1 MITIKDTLGNV
12 RFSTEINTGSRRKFS
27 LMSEDYIV
35 LKFSV
40 EDPVYFKLGDYTD
53 TELGLFELVDLYKP
67 TLNDSTGAYDYEL
80 RLDAHY
86 YKWKNKIFKFNPEV
100 GGSEAGWKL
109 TATLDV
115 HLGVFLRNL
124 SALGYTYKGTPFEV
138 NIDSTVAKTSKLIV
152 YDNTNLIDA
161 LTQMAETWECEWW
174 VEDNQIRFGRCEF
187 GDPVDFVINENVE
200 RMPREESKATFA
212 TRVYA
217 FGSTRNIPND
227 YRPVDESVVVNGIV
241 QKRLM
246 MPTGVSYVDAYPDMT
261 TEEAVEDV
269 VIFDDIYPRRT
280 GTMSSVTPVERTENV
295 ENEDGSTTQQ
305 KYTVYQFKDTGIT
318 FSKDYILPGEE
329 LRIVFQTGAMA
340 GMDFAVTFN
349 PDNLPEKLEDGSW
362 NPQAQL
368 WEIVRNE
375 DYGRMLPADTLIPT
389 NGDTYNLYGFD
400 STSPVFEDMIKRAE
414 EELEEKARDY
424 VEKTKIDPN
433 TYPCTMMSDY
443 MYNDGNVRTNEFTVG
458 ARINLIN
465 PAYFE
470 NGRVSR
476 VIGFEF
482 DLDIPYFSPT
492 FTIGETASYS
502 RIGEI
507 EDKVDELTYKGQVFT
522 GTGSGVYVIGTN
534 DNTPPTN
541 KNVYSALKVL
551 REFVRYQGWVNQ
563 PLRTF
568 DPVKFN
574 SVTSTDFESKLKGWI
589 IDALGNTEFRD
600 VLLRSFK
607 SWNFAAGPLGAGV
620 GMVND
625 DELQTDKLLVR
636 KIMYVL
642 EMMIQRMRFQGG
654 IMVLSPA
661 TGFKIDRV
669 ETFDTYYRV
678 YCRPEDFNEFEVN
691 DQARIQNF
699 TGNNIK
705 YLWSLVLSRGDD
717 YIDISRVDKDGEGVP
732 AEGDE
737 IVQLGNRTKP
747 DRQDAVLLSAVN
759 GEVGIFTY
767 YGINSFDLSS
777 KEGSWLGKHGGNKG
791 AVIRGEVHITAGSS
805 GLEQFDEYED
815 VDKRIQDAKDLA
827 DSVQDV
833 VNNLT
838 SIIIPDIQGQIDGS
852 IMSHEGKVPPTLT
865 NEPAVNWTT
874 EEEKNRH
881 IGDYYDYFLTVDGE
895 QVTERYKFS
904 KVNGAYQWVRV
915 ADSGS
920 ALAASVAREAL
931 GLAGTKATITWGNT
945 LPEAPY
951 NINDMWI
958 KLDGSMYICNHQ
970 RLDGETGSQ
979 SDWQLFNDTMLR
991 LAKMADDNV
1000 ITKEEKATLRDTWN
1014 QIQKEFTAYQAQA
1027 TKYGVS
1033 ITALQNAYNTL
1044 NTFLTN
1050 TVKIAQDID
1059 SNLSVAQKTEYNQ
1072 DFANYYS
1079 ERTAFANVIAQKVA
1093 DESVGNLQIGM
1104 VNLLKGSNVELGA
1117 QSYLLGAYYYDNVPE
1132 IGKKYTIVVCYT
1144 LGEDVDCINFY
1155 EDNGNYKSGEF
1166 NTKGDK
1172 IIESRVFN
1180 YRSPNNKGYSTFYQL
1195 PNGTYGSKVHWAVLV
1210 EGNKGPNAWIPS
1222 LSEQGQEA
1230 AKDAIDNLQIGA
1242 VNLVSRKMMLA
1253 WNEKNKDIALWGQD
1267 SDGIYLGINQGALYT
1282 YVCGGSAHN
1291 DLFGGTIKYKDNT
1304 QYVFQV
1310 KWKLAGEQTNN
1321 NSGVSFWVLYTD
1333 GTTYGMRLGSLQTS
1347 LIIESF
1353 ITEKGKTV
1361 EKIFSSYG
1369 DNKYR
1374 SLIYSLALYEGNK
1387 VLAEPP
1393 VATEDLQGQS
1403 NVNLVDGGKEVTV
1416 ASNYYSTLKVPV
1428 LKPNTVYTVR
1438 FTNVEV
1444 ISGDT
1449 PSGYE
1454 FRLYDTKLSANY
1466 ATVKI
1471 KAGDNHGILI
1481 TSNKFTVPIE
1491 GRLLFY
1497 PGIQSEGI
1505 ARSVKYTE
1513 IMLVEGFTPPSSYS
1527 PSPGDVAKDIKDV
1540 SDAVSNLD
1548 ATINTTFKDGI
1559 ISEAEAK
1566 AIASNINV
1574 LNAEKADIDAYYT
1587 KLYANAYL
1595 TGTAKTNLA
1604 SAKTAYNTAHTNLI
1618 NSINTA
1624 IADGKTTA
1632 KEKADVD
1639 AKFTAYNN
1647 ALSAY
1652 QTRVGEADKAIQDQI
1667 KALAE
1672 QDATNKVNGI
1682 QIGVRNLFLDSGG
1695 EVTNGS
1701 YNIKNYKTSI
1711 PLLPSKKYTVVIRGT
1726 TTGGQT
1732 LGFWFNGGNYGGG
1745 MFPSNM
1751 TDEVAFIHTT
1761 SPSVLNIKDY
1771 INFYNYP
1778 SSGSAANPA
1787 TIKWACLYEGHVK
1800 PPMDWVQAPEDIDK
1814 AIQDSIAKTVSITA
1828 PSQVFKYGAGYTGT
1842 PTPSSIV
1849 LTANPKNFTPTSYQW
1864 QYLNGSTWTNIS
1876 GATSSTYSVAPGNT
1890 TLFPSG
1896 TNVRT
1901 FRCVC
1906 NGDEKLSDSFT
1917 LAKLADGATGQPGAD
1932 GKDAYT
1938 ILLGNESHA
1947 FAGSTAVALAGS
1959 TTCSVVAYKGAT
1971 RVAATIGTIS
1981 GLPTGMTASVASNG
1995 TTTPVITFTVTTSM
2009 NTASGT
2015 VNIPVTVDGK
2025 TFTKVFSYSIA
2036 FRGDPGESING
2047 KMLYKDPEFKKGLN
2061 GVGKY
2066 TNSSNVSPDYIAS
2079 KLTVERVTKPSD
2091 APTQSGYCLKVT
2103 CKAAQAPGYGG
2114 VHQSITSRANAVF
2127 VQKII
2132 AKIPVGYKI
2141 NTASNSMGTG
2151 YTDTWLTPTEG
2162 TGKYTTYLRKVVCG
2176 TTGNFS
2182 TGGHVYINGSPAP
2195 TESAPLEWYIAYM
2208 TAFDLTADGYGDIE
2222 YNAKDDLAQQLG
2234 YSNFDKM
2241 VENASKGETIIKGA
2255 YINTKLID
2263 VETLVADTALVD
2275 KLIGRELN
2283 FTLGSVG
2290 GFKMESTLLYSGAKF
2305 GTGGAGIAMQSMTNN
2320 YGFNVY
2326 KDNNNYVEM
2335 FQRSS
2340 EWGLKGVVNGTLVF
2354 QLGGI
2359 LDNGEWKDNNII
2371 AGWTITNSGFTS
2383 KEFTPPTYDDYGIP
2397 VSWGSGSKLLSNG
2410 GLMISPSGNGILPPS
2425 SGLMQAARI
2434 AAVGDNAIIY
2444 GLEVIARGNGYLKEI
2459 TALKLSA
2466 INNYSTP
2473 SKRPSALEIAS
2484 GDVNIG
2490 IGNFMTMKGQL
2501 HFDNVIS
2508 SSASVITLT
2517 KDSGHFIHL
2526 NPASSNPVVSVSS
2539 GLPLGSWFI
2548 IAQTSSAG
2556 GYYYMKLQGGERFM
2570 RRGTS
2575 YQQVNAHNQDPS
2587 FIFKL
2592 TSTVWVI
2599 GNLPVNWIDWN

>member
-1 MITIKDTLGNV
+1 M
-12 RFSTEINTGSRRKFS
+12 
-27 LMSEDYIV
+27 
-35 LKFSV
+35 
-40 EDPVYFKLGDYTD
+40 
-53 TELGLFELVDLYKP
+53 
-67 TLNDSTGAYDYEL
+67 
-80 RLDAHY
+80 
-86 YKWKNKIFKFNPEV
+86 
-100 GGSEAGWKL
+100 
-109 TATLDV
+109 AT
-115 HLGVFLRNL
+115 
-124 SALGYTYKGTPFEV
+124 
-138 NIDSTVAKTSKLIV
+138 
-152 YDNTNLIDA
+152 
-161 LTQMAETWECEWW
+161 
-174 VEDNQIRFGRCEF
+174 EDNLRDRAKEIRG
-187 GDPVDFVINENVE
+187 
-200 RMPREESKATFA
+200 
-212 TRVYA
+212 A
-217 FGSTRNIPND
+217 FEP
-227 YRPVDESVVVNGIV
+227 
-241 QKRLM
+241 
-246 MPTGVSYVDAYPDMT
+246 
-261 TEEAVEDV
+261 
-269 VIFDDIYPRRT
+269 
-280 GTMSSVTPVERTENV
+280 SSVT
-295 ENEDGSTTQQ
+295 NEAVGGLLLDIINFFIDYGGNGGGGGEPDAR
-305 KYTVYQFKDTGIT
+305 YW
-318 FSKDYILPGEE
+318 SKEE
-329 LRIVFQTGAMA
+329 LKMLDQYLYVLNDKIKALYADSA
-340 GMDFAVTFN
+340 GDSELF
-349 PDNLPEKLEDGSW
+349 KGHKW
-362 NPQAQL
+362 
-368 WEIVRNE
+368 E
-375 DYGRMLPADTLIPT
+375 DY
-389 NGDTYNLYGFD
+389 FD
-400 STSPVFEDMIKRAE
+400 
-414 EELEEKARDY
+414 
-424 VEKTKIDPN
+424 
-433 TYPCTMMSDY
+433 
-443 MYNDGNVRTNEFTVG
+443 
-458 ARINLIN
+458 
-465 PAYFE
+465 
-470 NGRVSR
+470 
-476 VIGFEF
+476 
-482 DLDIPYFSPT
+482 
-492 FTIGETASYS
+492 
-502 RIGEI
+502 
-507 EDKVDELTYKGQVFT
+507 
-522 GTGSGVYVIGTN
+522 
-534 DNTPPTN
+534 
-541 KNVYSALKVL
+541 
-551 REFVRYQGWVNQ
+551 Q

-568 DPVKFN
+568 DPVKFK
-574 SVTSTDFESKLKGWI
+574 SITSTEFESKVKGWL
-589 IDALGNTEFRD
+589 IDALGNAEFRD

-636 KIMYVL
+636 KTMYVL

-717 YIDISRVDKDGEGVP
+717 YIDISRVDKDGDGVP

-737 IVQLGNRTKP
+737 IVQLGNRTNP

-777 KEGSWLGKHGGNKG
+777 KEGSWLGKHGGKKG

-838 SIIIPDIQGQIDGS
+838 SIIIPDMQGQIDGS

-881 IGDYYDYFLTVDGE
+881 IGDYYDYYLTVDGE

-904 KVNGAYQWVRV
+904 KVNDTYQWVRV

-979 SDWQLFNDTMLR
+979 SDWQLFNDTILR

-1050 TVKIAQDID
+1050 TVKLSQDVD
-1059 SNLSVAQKTEYNQ
+1059 TNLSVAQKTEYNQ

-1104 VNLLKGSNVELGA
+1104 VNLLKGSNVELNRQNYNVGR
-1117 QSYLLGAYYYDNVPE
+1117 YYWDKIPE
-1132 IGKKYTIVVCYT
+1132 TGKTYTLVVCYT
-1144 LGEDVDCINFY
+1144 LGTNNTYISAYSNVNIGSVIKNF
-1155 EDNGNYKSGEF
+1155 S
-1166 NTKGDK
+1166 THGDK
-1172 IIESRVFN
+1172 VVESHTFTPSREFGD
-1180 YRSPNNKGYSTFYQL
+1180 SIAFYQF
-1195 PNGTYGSKVHWAVLV
+1195 PNDGTHGSTVHWAVLV
-1210 EGNKGPNAWIPS
+1210 EGNKGPNSWIPS
-1222 LSEQGQEA
+1222 QADNDAKAQAIAKAEAELAETKANAYADGIVTEAEQNAINEA
-1230 AKDAIDNLQIGA
+1230 QARLDALKIGS

-1253 WNEKNKDIALWGQD
+1253 WNEKNKDIAVWGQD
-1267 SDGIYLGINQGALYT
+1267 SDGIYLAINQGLLYT
-1282 YVCGGSAHN
+1282 NVS
-1291 DLFGGTIKYKDNT
+1291 GGTSRLDCFLGEGKYKANT
-1304 QYVFQV
+1304 QYVFSV
-1310 KWKLAGEQTNN
+1310 EWKLAGAQTSN
-1321 NSGVSFWVLYTD
+1321 GVSFWATYTD
-1333 GTTYGMRLGSLQTS
+1333 GTNDGIRLDGAQTS
-1347 LIIESF
+1347 LIRESF
-1353 ITEKGKTV
+1353 ITAKGKTV
-1361 EKIFSSYG
+1361 TKIYASVG
-1369 DNKYR
+1369 ANTYR

-1393 VATEDLQGQS
+1393 VATEDLTGQS

-1416 ASNYYSTLKVPV
+1416 TAGASSTHSHTALVVPK
-1428 LKPNTVYTVR
+1428 LKPNTVYHLSFNASNLVGSPDKYSAILYNYENSTQFNDTLNSTSGGIIITR
-1438 FTNVEV
+1438 NNFTE
-1444 ISGDT
+1444 GA
-1449 PSGYE
+1449 YHLL
-1454 FRLYDTKLSANY
+1454 LY
-1466 ATVKI
+1466 
-1471 KAGDNHGILI
+1471 AGAAGSTNGN
-1481 TSNKFTVPIE
+1481 SVKFTEV
-1491 GRLLFY
+1491 
-1497 PGIQSEGI
+1497 
-1505 ARSVKYTE
+1505 
-1513 IMLVEGFTPPSSYS
+1513 MLVEGFTPPSSYS
-1527 PSPGDVAKDIKDV
+1527 PSPGDVQKEIDDV
-1540 SDAVSNLD
+1540 SDAVTSLQNFTD
-1548 ATINTTFKDGI
+1548 QAFADGI
-1559 ISEAEAK
+1559 ITRSEAQ

-1574 LNAEKADIDAYYT
+1574 LNAEKADIDAYYD

-1604 SAKTAYNTAHTNLI
+1604 SAKTAYDTAHANLI
-1618 NSINTA
+1618 NSINKA

-1632 KEKADVD
+1632 TEKADVD

-1652 QTRVGEADKAIQDQI
+1652 KTRVGEADKAIQDTI
-1667 KALAE
+1667 K
-1672 QDATNKVNGI
+1672 KVADNA
-1682 QIGVRNLFLDSGG
+1682 Q
-1695 EVTNGS
+1695 
-1701 YNIKNYKTSI
+1701 TSAN
-1711 PLLPSKKYTVVIRGT
+1711 TA
-1726 TTGGQT
+1726 Q
-1732 LGFWFNGGNYGGG
+1732 
-1745 MFPSNM
+1745 
-1751 TDEVAFIHTT
+1751 
-1761 SPSVLNIKDY
+1761 
-1771 INFYNYP
+1771 
-1778 SSGSAANPA
+1778 SAANAAQSTANQAQADANAANSKLTTWASDNYISPQEKTALRQQKSDIQSEYNDIVANANRYNISLTSYSAAYNSAIAALNKYTA
-1787 TIKWACLYEGHVK
+1787 TSPENIAVESDYNNISAYYTARQTILNSIAAAAKA
-1800 PPMDWVQAPEDIDK
+1800 QADK
-1814 AIQDSIAKTVSITA
+1814 A
-1828 PSQVFKYGAGYTGT
+1828 
-1842 PTPSSIV
+1842 
-1849 LTANPKNFTPTSYQW
+1849 
-1864 QYLNGSTWTNIS
+1864 TWAI
-1876 GATSSTYSVAPGNT
+1876 GM
-1890 TLFPSG
+1890 
-1896 TNVRT
+1896 
-1901 FRCVC
+1901 
-1906 NGDEKLSDSFT
+1906 
-1917 LAKLADGATGQPGAD
+1917 DG
-1932 GKDAYT
+1932 
-1938 ILLGNESHA
+1938 
-1947 FAGSTAVALAGS
+1947 
-1959 TTCSVVAYKGAT
+1959 
-1971 RVAATIGTIS
+1971 
-1981 GLPTGMTASVASNG
+1981 
-1995 TTTPVITFTVTTSM
+1995 
-2009 NTASGT
+2009 
-2015 VNIPVTVDGK
+2015 
-2025 TFTKVFSYSIA
+2025 
-2036 FRGDPGESING
+2036 G
-2047 KMLYKDPEFKKGLN
+2047 KMLYDDPEFKKGLN
-2061 GVGKY
+2061 GTRTYGAQNGGGTVVISRTKKSTGQ
-2066 TNSSNVSPDYIAS
+2066 NQAGS
-2079 KLTVERVTKPSD
+2079 LTSTE
-2091 APTQSGYCLKVT
+2091 
-2103 CKAAQAPGYGG
+2103 AAQIKEKLAGSPYSESDWCLYIKCHGG
-2114 VHQSITSRANAVF
+2114 TSTGHLGGFYFGNQSRANAVF
-2127 VQKII
+2127 IVKVS
-2132 AKIPVGYKI
+2132 AKIPVGYTLK
-2141 NTASNSMGTG
+2141 NAHNSHGAG
-2151 YTDTWLTPTEG
+2151 WKQEFLTPMVG
-2162 TGKYTTYLRKVVCG
+2162 TGKYETYIFKETCG
-2176 TTGNFS
+2176 PIGTFNTVNHLCLSGP
-2182 TGGHVYINGSPAP
+2182 VKP
-2195 TESAPLEWYIAYM
+2195 ESDPLEWFVDYA
-2208 TAFDLTADGYGDIE
+2208 TVFDMTADGYGDIE
-2222 YNAKDDLAQQLG
+2222 FSAKDDLAQQLG

-2255 YINTKLID
+2255 YINTQLID

-2444 GLEVIARGNGYLKEI
+2444 GLEVIASGNGYLKEI

-2526 NPASSNPVVSVSS
+2526 NPASGNPMVSVSS

>member
-246 MPTGVSYVDAYPDMT
+246 MPTGVPYVDAYLDMT

-269 VIFDDIYPRRT
+269 VIFDYIYPRRT

-375 DYGRMLPADTLIPT
+375 DYGRMLPADTLIPA
-389 NGDTYNLYGFD
+389 NGDTYNFYGFD

-482 DLDIPYFSPT
+482 DLDVPYSSPT

-568 DPVKFN
+568 DPVQFN
-574 SVTSTDFESKLKGWI
+574 SVTSTDFESKLKGWV
-589 IDALGNTEFRD
+589 IDALGNAEFRD

-636 KIMYVL
+636 KTMYVL

-717 YIDISRVDKDGEGVP
+717 YIDISRVDKDGDGVP

-737 IVQLGNRTKP
+737 IVQLGNRTNP

-767 YGINSFDLSS
+767 YGINSFDLSN
-777 KEGSWLGKHGGNKG
+777 KEGSWLGKHGGKKG

-838 SIIIPDIQGQIDGS
+838 SIIIPDMQGQIDGS

-881 IGDYYDYFLTVDGE
+881 IGDYYDYYLTVDGE

-904 KVNGAYQWVRV
+904 KVNGTYQWVRV

-1104 VNLLKGSNVELGA
+1104 VNLLKGSNVELEA
-1117 QSYLLGAYYYDNVPE
+1117 QEYILGRYNFDRKPE
-1132 IGKKYTIVVCYT
+1132 TGKIYTLVVCYT
-1144 LGEDVDCINFY
+1144 LGENNTEIYPYQD
-1155 EDNGNYKSGEF
+1155 SGATAIISLK
-1166 NTKGDK
+1166 TKGEK
-1172 IIESRVFN
+1172 IIESRTFTYKSTVSSSYMVF
-1180 YRSPNNKGYSTFYQL
+1180 TQL
-1195 PNGTYGSKVHWAVLV
+1195 PRGTYGSKVHWAVLV
-1210 EGNKGPNAWIPS
+1210 EGNKGPNSWIPS
-1222 LSEQGQEA
+1222 QADNDAKAQAIAKAEAELVEVKANAYADGIVTEAEQNAINEA
-1230 AKDAIDNLQIGA
+1230 QARLDALKIGS
-1242 VNLVSRKMMLA
+1242 VNLVSRKMLL
-1253 WNEKNKDIALWGQD
+1253 DINNTANGSAIWGQD
-1267 SDGIYLGINQGALYT
+1267 SDGIYISVAPKNNTTLYSNFKNVT
-1282 YVCGGSAHN
+1282 QYVISVNCKGNPSGGSAWRPYLN
-1291 DLFGGTIKYKDNT
+1291 
-1304 QYVFQV
+1304 V
-1310 KWKLAGEQTNN
+1310 E
-1321 NSGVSFWVLYTD
+1321 YTD
-1333 GTTYGMRLGSLQTS
+1333 GTM
-1347 LIIESF
+1347 ESAWLTKDSVYNRHDY
-1353 ITEKGKTV
+1353 ISKQGKTIARV
-1361 EKIFSSYG
+1361 YWNVANGGQTYSNF
-1369 DNKYR
+1369 
-1374 SLIYSLALYEGNK
+1374 IYDLAVYEGNK
-1387 VLAEPP
+1387 VLSEPP
-1393 VATEDLQGQS
+1393 VATEDLTGQS

-1416 ASNYYSTLKVPV
+1416 ASSYYSTLKVPV

-1454 FRLYDTKLSANY
+1454 FRLYDTKISANY

-1481 TSNKFTVPIE
+1481 TSNNFTVPIE

-1497 PGIQSEGI
+1497 PGIKSEGI
-1505 ARSVKYTE
+1505 IRSVKYTE

-1548 ATINTTFKDGI
+1548 TTINTTFKDGI

-1632 KEKADVD
+1632 TEKADVD
-1639 AKFTAYNN
+1639 AKFSAYNN

-1652 QTRVGEADKAIQDQI
+1652 QTRVGEADKAIQDTI
-1667 KALAE
+1667 KKVADNA
-1672 QDATNKVNGI
+1672 QASANTAQSAADAA
-1682 QIGVRNLFLDSGG
+1682 Q
-1695 EVTNGS
+1695 
-1701 YNIKNYKTSI
+1701 
-1711 PLLPSKKYTVVIRGT
+1711 
-1726 TTGGQT
+1726 
-1732 LGFWFNGGNYGGG
+1732 
-1745 MFPSNM
+1745 
-1751 TDEVAFIHTT
+1751 
-1761 SPSVLNIKDY
+1761 
-1771 INFYNYP
+1771 
-1778 SSGSAANPA
+1778 SAANQAQADANAANSKLA
-1787 TIKWACLYEGHVK
+1787 TWASDNYISPQEKTALRQQK
-1800 PPMDWVQAPEDIDK
+1800 SDIQAEYNDIVANANRYNISLTSYSTAYNSAISALNKYTATSPENIQVIQSEYDNIAAYYTARQTILNSIAAAAKAQADK
-1814 AIQDSIAKTVSITA
+1814 A
-1828 PSQVFKYGAGYTGT
+1828 
-1842 PTPSSIV
+1842 
-1849 LTANPKNFTPTSYQW
+1849 
-1864 QYLNGSTWTNIS
+1864 TWAI
-1876 GATSSTYSVAPGNT
+1876 GM
-1890 TLFPSG
+1890 
-1896 TNVRT
+1896 
-1901 FRCVC
+1901 
-1906 NGDEKLSDSFT
+1906 
-1917 LAKLADGATGQPGAD
+1917 DG
-1932 GKDAYT
+1932 
-1938 ILLGNESHA
+1938 
-1947 FAGSTAVALAGS
+1947 
-1959 TTCSVVAYKGAT
+1959 
-1971 RVAATIGTIS
+1971 
-1981 GLPTGMTASVASNG
+1981 
-1995 TTTPVITFTVTTSM
+1995 
-2009 NTASGT
+2009 
-2015 VNIPVTVDGK
+2015 
-2025 TFTKVFSYSIA
+2025 
-2036 FRGDPGESING
+2036 G
-2047 KMLYKDPEFKKGLN
+2047 KMLYDDPEFKKGLN
-2061 GVGKY
+2061 GVAKY

-2079 KLTVERVTKPSD
+2079 KLTVERISKQSD
-2091 APTQSGYCLKVT
+2091 TPTRSGYCLKVT
-2103 CKAAQAPGYGG
+2103 CKAAQSPGYGG
-2114 VHQSITSRANAVF
+2114 VYQSIRSRASAVF

-2176 TTGNFS
+2176 ATGTFS
-2182 TGGHVYINGSPAP
+2182 AGGHVYITGSPAP
-2195 TESAPLEWYIAYM
+2195 TEAKPLEWYIAYM

-2234 YSNFDKM
+2234 YSNFDEM
-2241 VENASKGETIIKGA
+2241 VTAAKKGDTLIDGG
-2255 YINTKLID
+2255 YINTQLID

-2326 KDNNNYVEM
+2326 KDNNNYMEM

-2340 EWGLKGVVNGTLVF
+2340 EWGLKGVVGEKTIL
-2354 QLGGI
+2354 QLGSTNKIGGFDI
-2359 LDNGEWKDNNII
+2359 TDDRIGSIFGTGGVGNGMSLYNFVVKFKSDNSEDSRFAALGTSVYPSSTTQSTLLRLEETRSSNLDNILSYFYC
-2371 AGWTITNSGFTS
+2371 SG
-2383 KEFTPPTYDDYGIP
+2383 
-2397 VSWGSGSKLLSNG
+2397 
-2410 GLMISPSGNGILPPS
+2410 
-2425 SGLMQAARI
+2425 
-2434 AAVGDNAIIY
+2434 
-2444 GLEVIARGNGYLKEI
+2444 
-2459 TALKLSA
+2459 
-2466 INNYSTP
+2466 
-2473 SKRPSALEIAS
+2473 AS
-2484 GDVNIG
+2484 GVLDSRNIAIKVGKGDVDIDNG
-2490 IGNFMTMKGQL
+2490 NLNMAAGNFMKMKGQI
-2501 HFDNVIS
+2501 HFDNVVTYTGS
-2508 SSASVITLT
+2508 GAVTITA
-2517 KDSGHFIHL
+2517 DSGHFIYL
-2526 NPASSNPVVSVSS
+2526 TPITSNPVVSVSS
-2539 GLPLGSWFI
+2539 GLPIGSWFI
-2548 IAQTSSAG
+2548 IAHATTAG
-2556 GYYYMKLQGGERFM
+2556 GYYYIKLSGSDRFR
-2570 RRGTS
+2570 RRGNA
-2575 YQQVNAHNQDPS
+2575 YQQVNSNNQDPS
-2587 FIFKL
+2587 LIFKVNN
-2592 TSTVWVI
+2592 TTWII

>member
-40 EDPVYFKLGDYTD
+40 EDPIYFKLGDYTD

-86 YKWKNKIFKFNPEV
+86 YKWKNKIFKFTPEV

-246 MPTGVSYVDAYPDMT
+246 MPTGIPYVDAYPDMT

-280 GTMSSVTPVERTENV
+280 GTMSSVTPVDRPENV

-349 PDNLPEKLEDGSW
+349 PDNFPEKLEDGSW

-375 DYGRMLPADTLIPT
+375 DYGRMLPADTLIPA

-482 DLDIPYFSPT
+482 DLDIPYSSPT

-551 REFVRYQGWVNQ
+551 REFVRYQGWVDQ
-563 PLRTF
+563 PVRTT

-574 SVTSTDFESKLKGWI
+574 SVTSTDFESKLKGWV
-589 IDALGNTEFRD
+589 IDALGNAEFRD
-600 VLLRSFK
+600 VLIRSFK

-717 YIDISRVDKDGEGVP
+717 YIDISRVDKDGDGVP

-737 IVQLGNRTKP
+737 IVQLGNRTNP

-767 YGINSFDLSS
+767 YGINSFDLSI
-777 KEGSWLGKHGGNKG
+777 KEGSWLGKHGGKKG

-805 GLEQFDEYED
+805 GLKQFDEYED

-838 SIIIPDIQGQIDGS
+838 SIIIPDMQGQIDGS

-881 IGDYYDYFLTVDGE
+881 IGDYYDYYLTVDGE

-904 KVNGAYQWVRV
+904 KVNGTYQWVRV

-945 LPEAPY
+945 LPETPY

-991 LAKMADDNV
+991 LAKMADDG
-1000 ITKEEKATLRDTWN
+1000 IISKEEKATLRDTWA

-1033 ITALQNAYNTL
+1033 ITAFQNAYNTL
-1044 NTFLTN
+1044 STFLSN
-1050 TVKIAQDID
+1050 TV
-1059 SNLSVAQKTEYNQ
+1059 NLSQDVDTSLTVAQKTEYNQ

-1104 VNLLKGSNVELGA
+1104 VNLLKGSNVELNA
-1117 QSYLLGAYYYDNVPE
+1117 QAYNIGKYYYDVFPLEN
-1132 IGKKYTIVVCYT
+1132 GKEYTLVICYT
-1144 LGEDVDCINFY
+1144 LGANNTLIDVFQDSGYTSIGNFRKQ
-1155 EDNGNYKSGEF
+1155 GNKV
-1166 NTKGDK
+1166 
-1172 IIESRVFN
+1172 IESRTFK
-1180 YRSPNNKGYSTFYQL
+1180 YSSSRTDGYIDLYQS

-1230 AKDAIDNLQIGA
+1230 AKDAVDNLQIGA

-1253 WNEKNKDIALWGQD
+1253 WNEKNKYIAVWGQD
-1267 SDGIYLGINQGALYT
+1267 SDGIYLSINPRLLYENI
-1282 YVCGGSAHN
+1282 GGSASYN
-1291 DLFGGTIKYKDNT
+1291 DIFENKIKYKLNT
-1304 QYVFQV
+1304 QYVFSIE
-1310 KWKLAGEQTNN
+1310 WKAFVVQTTTYDGL
-1321 NSGVSFWVLYTD
+1321 SLTVHYTD
-1333 GTTYGMRLGSLQTS
+1333 GTKESLFNTTRTQSTNTRTD
-1347 LIIESF
+1347 F
-1353 ITEKGKTV
+1353 ITQKGKTIQ
-1361 EKIFSSYG
+1361 KISCTYG
-1369 DNKYR
+1369 TLYVR
-1374 SLIYSLALYEGNK
+1374 TLVYSLALYEGNK
-1387 VLAEPP
+1387 VLSEPP
-1393 VATEDLQGQS
+1393 VATEDLTGQS

-1416 ASNYYSTLKVPV
+1416 ESEHYSTLKVPV

-1454 FRLYDTKLSANY
+1454 FRLYDTGLSANY
-1466 ATVKI
+1466 GTVKI

-1481 TSNKFTVPIE
+1481 TSNNFTVSIE

-1548 ATINTTFKDGI
+1548 TTINTTFKDGI

-1566 AIASNINV
+1566 AIASNINI
-1574 LNAEKADIDAYYT
+1574 LNAEKADIDAYYN
-1587 KLYANAYL
+1587 KLHANAYL

-1604 SAKTAYNTAHTNLI
+1604 SAKTAYNTAHANLI
-1618 NSINTA
+1618 NSINKA

-1632 KEKADVD
+1632 TEKADVD

-1652 QTRVGEADKAIQDQI
+1652 QTRVGEADKAIQDTI
-1667 KALAE
+1667 K
-1672 QDATNKVNGI
+1672 KVADNA
-1682 QIGVRNLFLDSGG
+1682 QASAN
-1695 EVTNGS
+1695 TA
-1701 YNIKNYKTSI
+1701 
-1711 PLLPSKKYTVVIRGT
+1711 
-1726 TTGGQT
+1726 Q
-1732 LGFWFNGGNYGGG
+1732 
-1745 MFPSNM
+1745 
-1751 TDEVAFIHTT
+1751 
-1761 SPSVLNIKDY
+1761 
-1771 INFYNYP
+1771 
-1778 SSGSAANPA
+1778 SAANAAQSTANQAQADAKTANDKLKTWASDNYISPQEKTGLKQQKSDIQAEYKDIEANANRYVISLASYMAAYNAAISALNKYTATSPENIAVSSDYNNIAAYYPA
-1787 TIKWACLYEGHVK
+1787 RQTILNSIAAAAKA
-1800 PPMDWVQAPEDIDK
+1800 QADK
-1814 AIQDSIAKTVSITA
+1814 ATGSI
-1828 PSQVFKYGAGYTGT
+1828 GM
-1842 PTPSSIV
+1842 
-1849 LTANPKNFTPTSYQW
+1849 
-1864 QYLNGSTWTNIS
+1864 
-1876 GATSSTYSVAPGNT
+1876 
-1890 TLFPSG
+1890 
-1896 TNVRT
+1896 
-1901 FRCVC
+1901 
-1906 NGDEKLSDSFT
+1906 
-1917 LAKLADGATGQPGAD
+1917 DG
-1932 GKDAYT
+1932 
-1938 ILLGNESHA
+1938 
-1947 FAGSTAVALAGS
+1947 
-1959 TTCSVVAYKGAT
+1959 
-1971 RVAATIGTIS
+1971 
-1981 GLPTGMTASVASNG
+1981 
-1995 TTTPVITFTVTTSM
+1995 
-2009 NTASGT
+2009 
-2015 VNIPVTVDGK
+2015 
-2025 TFTKVFSYSIA
+2025 
-2036 FRGDPGESING
+2036 G
-2047 KMLYKDPEFKKGLN
+2047 KMLYKDPEFKKGYN
-2061 GVGKY
+2061 GVSVYHAQNNGGKVMLTRIMKSTGNTSNGDY
-2066 TNSSNVSPDYIAS
+2066 TSSEAAHIKEEAAGSPHNGSDWCLYIRA
-2079 KLTVERVTKPSD
+2079 
-2091 APTQSGYCLKVT
+2091 
-2103 CKAAQAPGYGG
+2103 YGG
-2114 VHQSITSRANAVF
+2114 TTTSHLGGFGFGNQSRANAVF
-2127 VQKII
+2127 IVKVS
-2132 AKIPVGYKI
+2132 AKIPVGYTLK
-2141 NTASNSMGTG
+2141 NAHNAHGKD
-2151 YTDTWLTPTEG
+2151 YKQEFLTPMAG
-2162 TGKYTTYLRKVVCG
+2162 TGKYETYIFKETCG
-2176 TTGNFS
+2176 S
-2182 TGGHVYINGSPAP
+2182 TGTFSSVNWLALTGPVKP
-2195 TESAPLEWYIAYM
+2195 ESDPLEWFVDYA
-2208 TAFDLTADGYGDIE
+2208 TVFDLTADGYGDIE
-2222 YNAKDDLAQQLG
+2222 YNTKDDLAQQLG
-2234 YSNFDKM
+2234 YSNFDEM
-2241 VENASKGETIIKGA
+2241 VTAAKKGDTLIDGG

-2275 KLIGRELN
+2275 KLTTRILTTDSITAN
-2283 FTLGSVG
+2283 MISVG
-2290 GFKMESTLLYSGAKF
+2290 GFEFQNGQIYGGSDF
-2305 GTGGAGIAMQSMTNN
+2305 GVGPGVKITSKDEERSFKAYKDVNN
-2320 YGFNVY
+2320 YIS
-2326 KDNNNYVEM
+2326 M
-2335 FQRSS
+2335 FYNSAND
-2340 EWGLKGVVNGTLVF
+2340 WGLKGVVGGSTVF
-2354 QLGGI
+2354 QLGNPEGEGTFIGPFNFTKTQLVSSDDVIINNTTYKQGFTLENNKLSFNRAVSSIYQRRVEMGI
-2359 LDNGEWKDNNII
+2359 ASTAYGSDTLLAVEGGDIWHQGTVTTPSGSSYTSRSCRFYSSDIHMRGIMKMYDD
-2371 AGWTITNSGFTS
+2371 ATITD
-2383 KEFTPPTYDDYGIP
+2383 YDGNVVI
-2397 VSWGSGSKLLSNG
+2397 K
-2410 GLMISPSGNGILPPS
+2410 NGISGGKIKNISIYGTSDTIASDYKVGLINLIGS
-2425 SGLMQAARI
+2425 SGCDTTLSPGGFIGQ
-2434 AAVGDNAIIY
+2434 IIY
-2444 GLEVIARGNGYLKEI
+2444 LL
-2459 TALKLSA
+2459 
-2466 INNYSTP
+2466 NYT
-2473 SKRPSALEIAS
+2473 
-2484 GDVNIG
+2484 
-2490 IGNFMTMKGQL
+2490 
-2501 HFDNVIS
+2501 
-2508 SSASVITLT
+2508 
-2517 KDSGHFIHL
+2517 
-2526 NPASSNPVVSVSS
+2526 
-2539 GLPLGSWFI
+2539 
-2548 IAQTSSAG
+2548 TSSCNLMRNDNKSKMAKLG
-2556 GYYYMKLQGGERFM
+2556 GQKTAILYYT
-2570 RRGTS
+2570 GTTWLPIAI
-2575 YQQVNAHNQDPS
+2575 VNTYE
-2587 FIFKL
+2587 L
-2592 TSTVWVI
+2592 
-2599 GNLPVNWIDWN
+2599 

>member
-1 MITIKDTLGNV
+1 MKTYSIYRLGVKKHDFVIEDDNIRRSMSHDNNVSFNVESKDSLDIKIG
-12 RFSTEINTGSRRKFS
+12 
-27 LMSEDYIV
+27 DYIIEDGSHYTIYDPIDV
-35 LKFSV
+35 EESNGVFSYPLVFRSPDYKLKFSIV
-40 EDPVYFKLGDYTD
+40 KDEGATTFPYHGGIKEF
-53 TELGLFELVDLYKP
+53 VDLVISS
-67 TLNDSTGAYDYEL
+67 LNEDQQEYTAGDIDEGNIIDLEFDNSSCFQALDDICEAANMEWNLTGTSINVKYRIGKDVDVVFEYGKEKGGYSV
-80 RLDAHY
+80 RLDKVQNTFIATRLIGKGGTVNLPKDY
-86 YKWKNKIFKFNPEV
+86 VSPDTPKRLNLGNDILEKNTDKYGKITGVYTNDNIFPRLINKTVLDVTIPEDIEKAV
-100 GGSEAGWKL
+100 AWKL
-109 TATLDV
+109 KLDIP
-115 HLGVFLRNL
+115 FDL
-124 SALGYTYKGTPFEV
+124 SQQYADDKVP
-138 NIDSTVAKTSKLIV
+138 IV
-152 YDNTNLIDA
+152 
-161 LTQMAETWECEWW
+161 
-174 VEDNQIRFGRCEF
+174 
-187 GDPVDFVINENVE
+187 
-200 RMPREESKATFA
+200 K
-212 TRVYA
+212 
-217 FGSTRNIPND
+217 
-227 YRPVDESVVVNGIV
+227 
-241 QKRLM
+241 
-246 MPTGVSYVDAYPDMT
+246 
-261 TEEAVEDV
+261 
-269 VIFDDIYPRRT
+269 
-280 GTMSSVTPVERTENV
+280 
-295 ENEDGSTTQQ
+295 
-305 KYTVYQFKDTGIT
+305 
-318 FSKDYILPGEE
+318 
-329 LRIVFQTGAMA
+329 FQTGDLT
-340 GMDFAVTFN
+340 GSEFEIVNNSWNNTDKTLQIIVQ
-349 PDNLPEKLEDGSW
+349 EEEDGYRLPNTSRQPRIGDVFVLL
-362 NPQAQL
+362 NINMPQSYID
-368 WEIVRNE
+368 E
-375 DYGRMLPADTLIPT
+375 
-389 NGDTYNLYGFD
+389 
-400 STSPVFEDMIKRAE
+400 AE
-414 EELEEKARDY
+414 EELRKATQEELNKRSEPQYAPSVKVSKRFLRKKGYSLEIGDSIT
-424 VEKTKIDPN
+424 VKVGDHSIN
-433 TYPCTMMSDY
+433 TRILAINQSSSSDEINY
-443 MYNDGNVRTNEFTVG
+443 ELGDEILYSYEDNVNNQIEQIQVTLKQLISLEDVRRLFN
-458 ARINLIN
+458 ILIN
-465 PAYFE
+465 QWRPLW
-470 NGRVSR
+470 
-476 VIGFEF
+476 F
-482 DLDIPYFSPT
+482 DQKLH
-492 FTIGETASYS
+492 
-502 RIGEI
+502 
-507 EDKVDELTYKGQVFT
+507 TY
-522 GTGSGVYVIGTN
+522 
-534 DNTPPTN
+534 
-541 KNVYSALKVL
+541 
-551 REFVRYQGWVNQ
+551 
-563 PLRTF
+563 

-574 SVTSTDFESKLKGWI
+574 SVTSNDFESKLKGWV
-589 IDALGNTEFRD
+589 IDALGNAEFRD

-636 KIMYVL
+636 KTMYVL

-717 YIDISRVDKDGEGVP
+717 YIDISRVDKDGDGVP

-737 IVQLGNRTKP
+737 IVQLGNRTNP

-777 KEGSWLGKHGGNKG
+777 KEGSWLGKHGGKKG

-827 DSVQDV
+827 DSVQGV

-838 SIIIPDIQGQIDGS
+838 SVIIPDLQGQIDGS
-852 IMSHEGKVPPTLT
+852 IMSHEGTVPPTLT
-865 NEPAVNWTT
+865 NEPAVKWTS

-881 IGDYYDYFLTVDGE
+881 LGDYYDYFLTVDGE

-904 KVNGAYQWVRV
+904 KLNGEYQWVRV

-1050 TVKIAQDID
+1050 TVKLSQDVD
-1059 SNLSVAQKTEYNQ
+1059 TNLSVAQKTEYNQ

-1093 DESVGNLQIGM
+1093 DESVGNLQIGGI
-1104 VNLLKGSNVELGA
+1104 NLADYSGGDFLDVLGLYSGDRQYASKTTIDGKTCLQYNDGSKNMRFAPVIVENAIYTFSIWVKGSEEYDA
-1117 QSYLLGAYYYDNVPE
+1117 QVNHY
-1132 IGKKYTIVVCYT
+1132 
-1144 LGEDVDCINFY
+1144 
-1155 EDNGNYKSGEF
+1155 NGSN
-1166 NTKGDK
+1166 
-1172 IIESRVFN
+1172 
-1180 YRSPNNKGYSTFYQL
+1180 
-1195 PNGTYGSKVHWAVLV
+1195 YGSTTVHVTTSWERKVITFTAKAGSDIIHFGTKNTIYITDWKY
-1210 EGNKGPNAWIPS
+1210 EKGNKATDWSPSIADQNRLSREIAKAEAELAETKANAYADGIVTEA
-1222 LSEQGQEA
+1222 EQNAINEA
-1230 AKDAIDNLQIGA
+1230 QARLDALKIGS
-1242 VNLVSRKMMLA
+1242 VNLVSKKMMLA
-1253 WNEKNKDIALWGQD
+1253 WNEKNKNIAVWGQD
-1267 SDGIYLGINQGALYT
+1267 SDGIYLAINQGRLYT
-1282 YVCGGSAHN
+1282 NVS
-1291 DLFGGTIKYKDNT
+1291 GGTSRLDCFLGEGKYKANT
-1304 QYVFQV
+1304 QYVFSV
-1310 KWKLAGEQTNN
+1310 EWKLAGAQTS
-1321 NSGVSFWVLYTD
+1321 SGVSFWAVYTD
-1333 GTTYGMRLGSLQTS
+1333 GTNDGIRLNEAQTS
-1347 LIIESF
+1347 LIRESF
-1353 ITEKGKTV
+1353 ITAKGKTV
-1361 EKIFSSYG
+1361 TKIFSSYG
-1369 DNKYR
+1369 DNVYR

-1387 VLAEPP
+1387 VLSEPP
-1393 VATEDLQGQS
+1393 VATEDLTGQS

-1416 ASNYYSTLKVPV
+1416 DAPDTGAASDNYRYAILKIPDV
-1428 LKPNTVYTVR
+1428 KPNTVYYLS
-1438 FTNVEV
+1438 FKAKNL
-1444 ISGDT
+1444 IGT
-1449 PSGYE
+1449 PSSYSTNIVYPDSTRISSLNSHSGGIIIIPNDFTGGEARIY
-1454 FRLYDTKLSANY
+1454 LYAGLSGSTRGN
-1466 ATVKI
+1466 
-1471 KAGDNHGILI
+1471 
-1481 TSNKFTVPIE
+1481 
-1491 GRLLFY
+1491 
-1497 PGIQSEGI
+1497 
-1505 ARSVKYTE
+1505 SVKFTE

-1548 ATINTTFKDGI
+1548 TTINTTFKDGI

-1624 IADGKTTA
+1624 IADGKATA
-1632 KEKADVD
+1632 TEKADVD
-1639 AKFTAYNN
+1639 AKFSAYNN

-1652 QTRVGEADKAIQDQI
+1652 QTRVGEADKAIQDTI
-1667 KALAE
+1667 KKVAD
-1672 QDATNKVNGI
+1672 DAQASANTA
-1682 QIGVRNLFLDSGG
+1682 Q
-1695 EVTNGS
+1695 
-1701 YNIKNYKTSI
+1701 
-1711 PLLPSKKYTVVIRGT
+1711 
-1726 TTGGQT
+1726 
-1732 LGFWFNGGNYGGG
+1732 
-1745 MFPSNM
+1745 
-1751 TDEVAFIHTT
+1751 
-1761 SPSVLNIKDY
+1761 
-1771 INFYNYP
+1771 
-1778 SSGSAANPA
+1778 SAANAAQSTANQAQADANAANSKLTTWASDNYISPQEKTGLKQQKSDIQAEYNDIEANANRYNILLTSYSTAYNSAIAALNKYTA
-1787 TIKWACLYEGHVK
+1787 TSPENIAVSSDYNNIAAYYTARQTILNSIAAAAKA
-1800 PPMDWVQAPEDIDK
+1800 QADK
-1814 AIQDSIAKTVSITA
+1814 AT
-1828 PSQVFKYGAGYTGT
+1828 GAIGM
-1842 PTPSSIV
+1842 
-1849 LTANPKNFTPTSYQW
+1849 
-1864 QYLNGSTWTNIS
+1864 
-1876 GATSSTYSVAPGNT
+1876 
-1890 TLFPSG
+1890 
-1896 TNVRT
+1896 
-1901 FRCVC
+1901 
-1906 NGDEKLSDSFT
+1906 
-1917 LAKLADGATGQPGAD
+1917 DG
-1932 GKDAYT
+1932 
-1938 ILLGNESHA
+1938 
-1947 FAGSTAVALAGS
+1947 
-1959 TTCSVVAYKGAT
+1959 
-1971 RVAATIGTIS
+1971 
-1981 GLPTGMTASVASNG
+1981 
-1995 TTTPVITFTVTTSM
+1995 
-2009 NTASGT
+2009 
-2015 VNIPVTVDGK
+2015 
-2025 TFTKVFSYSIA
+2025 
-2036 FRGDPGESING
+2036 G
-2047 KMLYKDPEFKKGLN
+2047 KMLYADPEFKKGTNEIMRYEAQNN
-2061 GVGKY
+2061 GGTVNLYRVSKSTGQDAS
-2066 TNSSNVSPDYIAS
+2066 NSFTTDVAAHVKEGAAGSPHNGSDWCLYIRA
-2079 KLTVERVTKPSD
+2079 
-2091 APTQSGYCLKVT
+2091 
-2103 CKAAQAPGYGG
+2103 YGG
-2114 VHQSITSRANAVF
+2114 TSSSHLGGFYFGTPSRANAVF
-2127 VQKII
+2127 IVKVS
-2132 AKIPVGYKI
+2132 AKIPVGYTLK
-2141 NTASNSMGTG
+2141 NGHNAHGTDSKQELLTSMA
-2151 YTDTWLTPTEG
+2151 G
-2162 TGKYTTYLRKVVCG
+2162 TGKYETYIFKETCG
-2176 TTGNFS
+2176 STGTFS
-2182 TGGHVYINGSPAP
+2182 TMNHLYLSGPVKPDSD
-2195 TESAPLEWYIAYM
+2195 PLEWFVDYV
-2208 TAFDLTADGYGDIE
+2208 TVFDLTADGYGDIE

-2234 YSNFDKM
+2234 YSNFDEM
-2241 VENASKGETIIKGA
+2241 VTAAKKGDTLIDGG
-2255 YINTKLID
+2255 YINTQLID

-2305 GTGGAGIAMQSMTNN
+2305 GTGAAGIAMQSMTNN

-2526 NPASSNPVVSVSS
+2526 NPASGNPVVSVSS
-2539 GLPLGSWFI
+2539 GLPLGSWFV

-2570 RRGTS
+2570 RRGTF

>member
-1 MITIKDTLGNV
+1 
-12 RFSTEINTGSRRKFS
+12 
-27 LMSEDYIV
+27 
-35 LKFSV
+35 
-40 EDPVYFKLGDYTD
+40 
-53 TELGLFELVDLYKP
+53 
-67 TLNDSTGAYDYEL
+67 
-80 RLDAHY
+80 
-86 YKWKNKIFKFNPEV
+86 
-100 GGSEAGWKL
+100 
-109 TATLDV
+109 
-115 HLGVFLRNL
+115 
-124 SALGYTYKGTPFEV
+124 
-138 NIDSTVAKTSKLIV
+138 
-152 YDNTNLIDA
+152 
-161 LTQMAETWECEWW
+161 MA
-174 VEDNQIRFGRCEF
+174 VEDNLRDRAKEIRG
-187 GDPVDFVINENVE
+187 
-200 RMPREESKATFA
+200 
-212 TRVYA
+212 A
-217 FGSTRNIPND
+217 FEP
-227 YRPVDESVVVNGIV
+227 
-241 QKRLM
+241 
-246 MPTGVSYVDAYPDMT
+246 
-261 TEEAVEDV
+261 
-269 VIFDDIYPRRT
+269 
-280 GTMSSVTPVERTENV
+280 SSVT
-295 ENEDGSTTQQ
+295 NEAVGGLLLDIINFFLNYAGSGGEGG
-305 KYTVYQFKDTGIT
+305 KPDARYW
-318 FSKDYILPGEE
+318 SKDE
-329 LRIVFQTGAMA
+329 
-340 GMDFAVTFN
+340 
-349 PDNLPEKLEDGSW
+349 
-362 NPQAQL
+362 
-368 WEIVRNE
+368 
-375 DYGRMLPADTLIPT
+375 
-389 NGDTYNLYGFD
+389 
-400 STSPVFEDMIKRAE
+400 
-414 EELEEKARDY
+414 
-424 VEKTKIDPN
+424 
-433 TYPCTMMSDY
+433 
-443 MYNDGNVRTNEFTVG
+443 
-458 ARINLIN
+458 
-465 PAYFE
+465 
-470 NGRVSR
+470 
-476 VIGFEF
+476 
-482 DLDIPYFSPT
+482 
-492 FTIGETASYS
+492 
-502 RIGEI
+502 
-507 EDKVDELTYKGQVFT
+507 
-522 GTGSGVYVIGTN
+522 
-534 DNTPPTN
+534 
-541 KNVYSALKVL
+541 LKVL
-551 REFVRYQGWVNQ
+551 DQYLYVLNDKIKAIYADESGDSELFKGHKWEDNFDQ

-568 DPVKFN
+568 DPVQFN
-574 SVTSTDFESKLKGWI
+574 SITSTEFESKVKGWL
-589 IDALGNTEFRD
+589 IDALGNAEFRD
-600 VLLRSFK
+600 LLIRSFK

-636 KIMYVL
+636 KTMYVL

-654 IMVLSPA
+654 IIVLSPA
-661 TGFKIDRV
+661 TGFKIDSV
-669 ETFDTYYRV
+669 EVFDTYYRV
-678 YCRPEDFNEFEVN
+678 HCRPEDLNEFEVN

-705 YLWSLVLSRGDD
+705 YLWSLVLAKGSD
-717 YIDISRVDKDGEGVP
+717 YVDISRVDKDGDGVP
-732 AEGDE
+732 SVGDE
-737 IVQLGNRTKP
+737 IVQLGNRTNP
-747 DRQDAVLLSAVN
+747 ERQDAVLLSAVN
-759 GEVGIFTY
+759 GEVGLFTY
-767 YGINSFDLSS
+767 FGINSFDLSG
-777 KEGSWLGKHGGNKG
+777 KEGSWFGKHGGKKG
-791 AVIRGEVHITAGSS
+791 AVIRGEVHITAGSD
-805 GLEQFDEYED
+805 GLDQFTEYED
-815 VDKRIQDAKDLA
+815 VDKRIQDTKDLA
-827 DSVQDV
+827 DSVQYV
-833 VNNLT
+833 VNDLT
-838 SIIIPDIQGQIDGS
+838 SVIIPDLQGQIDGS
-852 IMSHEGKVPPTLT
+852 IMSHEGTVPPTLT
-865 NEPAVNWTT
+865 NEPAVKWTS

-881 IGDYYDYFLTVDGE
+881 IGDYYDYFLTVDG
-895 QVTERYKFS
+895 QNVTERYKFS
-904 KVNGAYQWVRV
+904 KLNGEYQWVRV

-931 GLAGTKATITWGNT
+931 GLAGTKATITWGDT
-945 LPEAPY
+945 LPTVPY
-951 NINDMWI
+951 NINDVWI
-958 KLDGSMYICNHQ
+958 KTNGSMYICNHQ
-970 RLDGETGSQ
+970 RLEGETGSQ

-1050 TVKIAQDID
+1050 TVKLSQDVD
-1059 SNLSVAQKTEYNQ
+1059 TNLSVAQKTEYNQ

-1093 DESVGNLQIGM
+1093 DESIGNLQIGM
-1104 VNLLKGSNVELGA
+1104 VNLLNGSNVELGA
-1117 QSYLLGAYYYDNVPE
+1117 QEYILGRYNFDRKPE
-1132 IGKKYTIVVCYT
+1132 TGKIYTLVVCYT
-1144 LGEDVDCINFY
+1144 LGENNTEIYPYQD
-1155 EDNGNYKSGEF
+1155 SGSTAIISLK
-1166 NTKGDK
+1166 TKGEK
-1172 IIESRVFN
+1172 IIESRTFTYKSTVGSSYMVF
-1180 YRSPNNKGYSTFYQL
+1180 TQL
-1195 PNGTYGSKVHWAVLV
+1195 PRGTYGSKVHWAVLV
-1210 EGNKGPNAWIPS
+1210 EGNKGPNSWIPS
-1222 LSEQGQEA
+1222 QADNDAKAQSIAKAEAELAETKANAYADGIVTEAEQNAINEA
-1230 AKDAIDNLQIGA
+1230 QARLDALKIGS

-1253 WNEKNKDIALWGQD
+1253 WNEKNKDIAVWGQD
-1267 SDGIYLGINQGALYT
+1267 SDGIYLNVSTGR
-1282 YVCGGSAHN
+1282 
-1291 DLFGGTIKYKDNT
+1291 LFDIISTSSYNPVFTLTFKPNT
-1304 QYVFQV
+1304 QYVFSV
-1310 KWKLAGEQTNN
+1310 EWKHANQSATGNGL
-1321 NSGVSFWVLYTD
+1321 VFYIIYTD
-1333 GTTYGMRLGSLQTS
+1333 GTRDMVILSSDMTIKTRVDLISARDKTILRISSGYGNW
-1347 LIIESF
+1347 SF
-1353 ITEKGKTV
+1353 NALV
-1361 EKIFSSYG
+1361 
-1369 DNKYR
+1369 
-1374 SLIYSLALYEGNK
+1374 YSLALYEGNK
-1387 VLAEPP
+1387 VLTEIP
-1393 VATEDLQGQS
+1393 VATEDLTGQS
-1403 NVNLVDGGKEVTV
+1403 NVNLLDNSKFQFGTKGYEP
-1416 ASNYYSTLKVPV
+1416 NNQSTLNIVNEILQSRSSRTSGTPGVRLPIVHLNQGVYSFKVIVKGINIPSCYIA
-1428 LKPNTVYTVR
+1428 VYKGDMSGLIASTREYVSILPT
-1438 FTNVEV
+1438 FTEKSLTFANSEE
-1444 ISGDT
+1444 GDYRIIIIWNAST
-1449 PSGYE
+1449 
-1454 FRLYDTKLSANY
+1454 
-1466 ATVKI
+1466 ATAYP
-1471 KAGDNHGILI
+1471 AGLD
-1481 TSNKFTVPIE
+1481 IE
-1491 GRLLFY
+1491 YSMLTAG
-1497 PGIQSEGI
+1497 EI
-1505 ARSVKYTE
+1505 ASQ
-1513 IMLVEGFTPPSSYS
+1513 GWS

-1548 ATINTTFKDGI
+1548 TTINTTFKDGI

-1624 IADGKTTA
+1624 IADGKATA
-1632 KEKADVD
+1632 TEKADVN
-1639 AKFTAYNN
+1639 AKFTAYNT
-1647 ALSAY
+1647 ALSTY
-1652 QTRVGEADKAIQDQI
+1652 KTRVGEADKAIQDQI

-1672 QDATNKVNGI
+1672 QDATNKVDGIDTGTRNLITDRQNVITSGSDVPADTTYSSVLNSKGEREVTVTRAKLDTSTSRYVFINSKLSEQVYPGYYVFSFDYKTNHDGGKIYLDWRNSDHSNALGYSKILENTNGEWKRGWFLCNWTTGTT
-1682 QIGVRNLFLDSGG
+1682 QNRNLFSVNPTGTSL
-1695 EVTNGS
+1695 TN
-1701 YNIKNYKTSI
+1701 YVAYRNIK
-1711 PLLPSKKYTVVIRGT
+1711 LVRGNK
-1726 TTGGQT
+1726 G
-1732 LGFWFNGGNYGGG
+1732 W
-1745 MFPSNM
+1745 
-1751 TDEVAFIHTT
+1751 D
-1761 SPSVLNIKDY
+1761 D
-1771 INFYNYP
+1771 
-1778 SSGSAANPA
+1778 SA
-1787 TIKWACLYEGHVK
+1787 
-1800 PPMDWVQAPEDIDK
+1800 APEDIDQ
-1814 AIQDSIAKTVSITA
+1814 AIQDAIAKTVDITS
-1828 PSQVFKYGAGYTGT
+1828 PSQVFKYGPGYTGT

-1849 LTANPKNFTPTSYQW
+1849 LTATPRNFTPTSYQW

-1876 GATSSTYSVAPGNT
+1876 GATSSTYSIAPGNT

-1901 FRCVC
+1901 FRCIC

-1917 LAKLADGATGQPGAD
+1917 IAKLADGATGADGKGVSSTVTTYQASTSGTTAPTGTWSSTIPAVPAGQFLWTRTVINYTSGSPSTMYSVSKIGADGTNGNAGNGVSSTVITYQASTSGTTAPTGTWGSTIPSVPAGQYLWTRTVINYTNGSSSTIYSVGMTGKTGAD

-1947 FAGSTAVALAGS
+1947 FAGSTAAALAGS

-1995 TTTPVITFTVTTSM
+1995 TTEPVITFTVTTSM

-2047 KMLYKDPEFKKGLN
+2047 KMLYADPEFKKGYN
-2061 GVGKY
+2061 GVNKY
-2066 TNSSNVSPDYIAS
+2066 TNSSNVDPDYIAS

-2103 CKAAQAPGYGG
+2103 CKAAQTPGYGG
-2114 VHQSITSRANAVF
+2114 VVQSIQSRANAVF
-2127 VQKII
+2127 MQKII

-2141 NTASNSMGTG
+2141 NTASDSMGTG

-2176 TTGNFS
+2176 ATGTFS
-2182 TGGHVYINGSPAP
+2182 TGGYVYITGNPAP
-2195 TESAPLEWYIAYM
+2195 SESAPLEWYIAYM

-2359 LDNGEWKDNNII
+2359 LDNNGEWKDNNII

-2473 SKRPSALEIAS
+2473 SKRPSALEIVS

-2526 NPASSNPVVSVSS
+2526 NPASDNPVVSVSS
-2539 GLPLGSWFI
+2539 GLPLGSWFV

-2556 GYYYMKLQGGERFM
+2556 GYYYMKLQGSERFM
-2570 RRGTS
+2570 RRGNS

>member
-246 MPTGVSYVDAYPDMT
+246 MPTGVPYVDAYLDMT

-269 VIFDDIYPRRT
+269 VIFDYIYPRRT
-280 GTMSSVTPVERTENV
+280 GTMSSVTPVERTGNV
-295 ENEDGSTTQQ
+295 ENEGSTTQQ

-329 LRIVFQTGAMA
+329 LRIVFQTGVMA

-375 DYGRMLPADTLIPT
+375 DYGRMLPADTLIPS

-400 STSPVFEDMIKRAE
+400 STSPVFVDMIKRAE

-482 DLDIPYFSPT
+482 DLDIPYSSPT

-541 KNVYSALKVL
+541 KNVYSALKIL
-551 REFVRYQGWVNQ
+551 REFVRYQGWVDQ

-574 SVTSTDFESKLKGWI
+574 SVTSTDFESRLKGWV
-589 IDALGNTEFRD
+589 IDALGNAEFRD

-699 TGNNIK
+699 NGNNIK

-717 YIDISRVDKDGEGVP
+717 YIDISRVDKDGDGVP

-737 IVQLGNRTKP
+737 IVQLGNRTNP

-777 KEGSWLGKHGGNKG
+777 KEGSWLGKHGGKKG

-827 DSVQDV
+827 DSVQYV
-833 VNNLT
+833 VNDLT
-838 SIIIPDIQGQIDGS
+838 SVIIPDLQGQIDGS

-881 IGDYYDYFLTVDGE
+881 IGDYYDYYLTVDGE

-904 KVNGAYQWVRV
+904 KVNGTYQWVRV

-1104 VNLLKGSNVELGA
+1104 VNLLKGSNVELMDQANYIGNY
-1117 QSYLLGAYYYDNVPE
+1117 QYDVKPE
-1132 IGKKYTIVVCYT
+1132 SGKTYTLTICYT
-1144 LGEDVDCINFY
+1144 LGENNTQIGAFQSGG
-1155 EDNGNYKSGEF
+1155 NGAFGLF
-1166 NTKGDK
+1166 TKRGNK
-1172 IIESRVFN
+1172 VVESFTREWNQANPAYMGFLQ
-1180 YRSPNNKGYSTFYQL
+1180 YPI
-1195 PNGTYGSKVHWAVLV
+1195 GTYGSKVHWAVLV
-1210 EGNKGPNAWIPS
+1210 EGNKGPNSWIPS
-1222 LSEQGQEA
+1222 QADNDAKAQAIAKAEAELAETKANAYADGIVTEAEQNAINEA
-1230 AKDAIDNLQIGA
+1230 QARLDALKIGS
-1242 VNLVSRKMMLA
+1242 VNLVSRKMMLN
-1253 WNEKNKDIALWGQD
+1253 WNNKKDGIAVWGQD
-1267 SDGIYLGINQGALYT
+1267 SDGIYLGISQRALYT
-1282 YVCGGSAHN
+1282 YVCGGTARN

-1321 NSGVSFWVLYTD
+1321 NSGVSFWALYTD
-1333 GTTYGMRLGSLQTS
+1333 GTIDGIRLGSLQTS
-1347 LIIESF
+1347 LIVESL
-1353 ITEKGKTV
+1353 ITKKGKTV

-1369 DNKYR
+1369 DNVYR

-1393 VATEDLQGQS
+1393 VATEDLTGQS
-1403 NVNLVDGGKEVTV
+1403 NVNLVDGGKEVTIAV
-1416 ASNYYSTLKVPV
+1416 SSTDTWNYKKLIVPR
-1428 LKPNTVYTVR
+1428 LKPNTVYYLSFKVENLTGSPTVYSAILSDKGITTTYSR
-1438 FTNVEV
+1438 LDSASGGVMITPNTFTE
-1444 ISGDT
+1444 G
-1449 PSGYE
+1449 E
-1454 FRLYDTKLSANY
+1454 ARLLLYAGKAG
-1466 ATVKI
+1466 ATV
-1471 KAGDNHGILI
+1471 GN
-1481 TSNKFTVPIE
+1481 
-1491 GRLLFY
+1491 
-1497 PGIQSEGI
+1497 
-1505 ARSVKYTE
+1505 SVKYTE
-1513 IMLVEGFTPPSSYS
+1513 VMLVEGFTPPSSYS
-1527 PSPGDVAKDIKDV
+1527 PSPGDVAKDIKD
-1540 SDAVSNLD
+1540 A
-1548 ATINTTFKDGI
+1548 
-1559 ISEAEAK
+1559 
-1566 AIASNINV
+1566 
-1574 LNAEKADIDAYYT
+1574 
-1587 KLYANAYL
+1587 
-1595 TGTAKTNLA
+1595 
-1604 SAKTAYNTAHTNLI
+1604 
-1618 NSINTA
+1618 
-1624 IADGKTTA
+1624 
-1632 KEKADVD
+1632 
-1639 AKFTAYNN
+1639 
-1647 ALSAY
+1647 
-1652 QTRVGEADKAIQDQI
+1652 
-1667 KALAE
+1667 
-1672 QDATNKVNGI
+1672 
-1682 QIGVRNLFLDSGG
+1682 
-1695 EVTNGS
+1695 
-1701 YNIKNYKTSI
+1701 
-1711 PLLPSKKYTVVIRGT
+1711 
-1726 TTGGQT
+1726 
-1732 LGFWFNGGNYGGG
+1732 
-1745 MFPSNM
+1745 
-1751 TDEVAFIHTT
+1751 
-1761 SPSVLNIKDY
+1761 
-1771 INFYNYP
+1771 
-1778 SSGSAANPA
+1778 
-1787 TIKWACLYEGHVK
+1787 
-1800 PPMDWVQAPEDIDK
+1800 
-1814 AIQDSIAKTVSITA
+1814 IAKTVDITA
-1828 PSQVFKYGAGYTGT
+1828 PSQVFKYGPGYTGT

-1849 LTANPKNFTPTSYQW
+1849 LTATPRNFTPTSYQW
-1864 QYLNGSTWTNIS
+1864 QFLNGSTWINITID
-1876 GATSSTYSVAPGNT
+1876 GASSTYSVNPNST

-1901 FRCVC
+1901 FRCIC

-1932 GKDAYT
+1932 GRGVKSTAVTYQSSTSGTTVPTGTWSASIPAVAAGSYLWTKTVITYTSGDPSTMYSVARMGTNGTNGNNGNGVSSTVITYQASTSGTTAPTGTWGSTIPSVPAGQYLWTRTVINYTNGSSSTIYSVGMTGKTGADGKDAYT

-1947 FAGSTAVALAGS
+1947 FAGSTAAALAGS

-1995 TTTPVITFTVTTSM
+1995 TTEPVITFTVTTSM
-2009 NTASGT
+2009 STASGT

-2061 GVGKY
+2061 GVAKY

-2103 CKAAQAPGYGG
+2103 CKAAQSPGYGG

-2132 AKIPVGYKI
+2132 AKIPVGYQI

-2151 YTDTWLTPTEG
+2151 YTDTWLTPTKG

-2241 VENASKGETIIKGA
+2241 VENAAKGETIIKGA

-2556 GYYYMKLQGGERFM
+2556 GYYYMKLQGNERFM

>member
-1 MITIKDTLGNV
+1 M
-12 RFSTEINTGSRRKFS
+12 
-27 LMSEDYIV
+27 
-35 LKFSV
+35 
-40 EDPVYFKLGDYTD
+40 
-53 TELGLFELVDLYKP
+53 
-67 TLNDSTGAYDYEL
+67 
-80 RLDAHY
+80 
-86 YKWKNKIFKFNPEV
+86 
-100 GGSEAGWKL
+100 
-109 TATLDV
+109 AT
-115 HLGVFLRNL
+115 
-124 SALGYTYKGTPFEV
+124 
-138 NIDSTVAKTSKLIV
+138 
-152 YDNTNLIDA
+152 
-161 LTQMAETWECEWW
+161 
-174 VEDNQIRFGRCEF
+174 EDNLRDRAKEIRG
-187 GDPVDFVINENVE
+187 
-200 RMPREESKATFA
+200 
-212 TRVYA
+212 A
-217 FGSTRNIPND
+217 FEP
-227 YRPVDESVVVNGIV
+227 
-241 QKRLM
+241 
-246 MPTGVSYVDAYPDMT
+246 
-261 TEEAVEDV
+261 
-269 VIFDDIYPRRT
+269 
-280 GTMSSVTPVERTENV
+280 SSVT
-295 ENEDGSTTQQ
+295 NEAVGGLLLDIINFFIDYGGNGGGGG
-305 KYTVYQFKDTGIT
+305 KPDARYW
-318 FSKDYILPGEE
+318 SKEELVVLDQYLYILKDKVKALYADSAGDSE
-329 LRIVFQTGAMA
+329 LFKGH
-340 GMDFAVTFN
+340 
-349 PDNLPEKLEDGSW
+349 KW
-362 NPQAQL
+362 
-368 WEIVRNE
+368 E
-375 DYGRMLPADTLIPT
+375 DY
-389 NGDTYNLYGFD
+389 FD
-400 STSPVFEDMIKRAE
+400 QPV
-414 EELEEKARDY
+414 
-424 VEKTKIDPN
+424 
-433 TYPCTMMSDY
+433 
-443 MYNDGNVRTNEFTVG
+443 
-458 ARINLIN
+458 
-465 PAYFE
+465 
-470 NGRVSR
+470 
-476 VIGFEF
+476 
-482 DLDIPYFSPT
+482 
-492 FTIGETASYS
+492 
-502 RIGEI
+502 
-507 EDKVDELTYKGQVFT
+507 
-522 GTGSGVYVIGTN
+522 
-534 DNTPPTN
+534 
-541 KNVYSALKVL
+541 
-551 REFVRYQGWVNQ
+551 
-563 PLRTF
+563 RTF

-589 IDALGNTEFRD
+589 IDALGNAEFRD
-600 VLLRSFK
+600 LLIRSFK

-636 KIMYVL
+636 KTMYVL

-717 YIDISRVDKDGEGVP
+717 YIDISRVDKDGDGVP

-737 IVQLGNRTKP
+737 IVQLGNRTNP

-777 KEGSWLGKHGGNKG
+777 KEGSWLGKHGGKKG

-838 SIIIPDIQGQIDGS
+838 SIIIPDMQGQIDGS

-881 IGDYYDYFLTVDGE
+881 IGDYYDYYLTVDGE

-904 KVNGAYQWVRV
+904 KVNDTYQWVRV

-979 SDWQLFNDTMLR
+979 SDWQLFNDTILR

-1014 QIQKEFTAYQAQA
+1014 QIQKEFAAYQAQA

-1050 TVKIAQDID
+1050 TVKLSQDVD
-1059 SNLSVAQKTEYNQ
+1059 TNLSVAQKTEYNQ

-1104 VNLLKGSNVELGA
+1104 VNLLKGSNVELNRQNYNVGR
-1117 QSYLLGAYYYDNVPE
+1117 YYWDKIPE
-1132 IGKKYTIVVCYT
+1132 TGKTYTLVVCYT
-1144 LGEDVDCINFY
+1144 LGTNNTYISAYSNVNIGSVIKNF
-1155 EDNGNYKSGEF
+1155 S
-1166 NTKGDK
+1166 THGDK
-1172 IIESRVFN
+1172 VVESHTFTPSREFGD
-1180 YRSPNNKGYSTFYQL
+1180 SIAFYQF
-1195 PNGTYGSKVHWAVLV
+1195 PNDGTHGSTVHWAVLV
-1210 EGNKGPNAWIPS
+1210 EGNKGPNSWIPS
-1222 LSEQGQEA
+1222 QADNDAKAQAIAKAEAELAETKANAYADGIVTEAEQNAINEA
-1230 AKDAIDNLQIGA
+1230 QARLDALKIGS

-1253 WNEKNKDIALWGQD
+1253 WNEKNKDIAVWGQD
-1267 SDGIYLGINQGALYT
+1267 SDGIYLAINQGLLYT
-1282 YVCGGSAHN
+1282 NVS
-1291 DLFGGTIKYKDNT
+1291 GGTSRLDCFLGEGKYKANT
-1304 QYVFQV
+1304 QYVFSV
-1310 KWKLAGEQTNN
+1310 EWKLAGAQTSN
-1321 NSGVSFWVLYTD
+1321 GVSFWATYTD
-1333 GTTYGMRLGSLQTS
+1333 GTNDGIRLDGAQTS
-1347 LIIESF
+1347 LIRESF
-1353 ITEKGKTV
+1353 ITAKGKTV
-1361 EKIFSSYG
+1361 TKIYASVG
-1369 DNKYR
+1369 ANTYR

-1393 VATEDLQGQS
+1393 VATEDLTGQS

-1416 ASNYYSTLKVPV
+1416 TAGASSTHSHTALVVPK
-1428 LKPNTVYTVR
+1428 LKPNTVYHLSFNASNLVGSPDKYSAILYNYENSTQFNDTLNSTSGGIIITR
-1438 FTNVEV
+1438 NNFTE
-1444 ISGDT
+1444 GA
-1449 PSGYE
+1449 YHLL
-1454 FRLYDTKLSANY
+1454 LY
-1466 ATVKI
+1466 
-1471 KAGDNHGILI
+1471 AGAAGSTNGN
-1481 TSNKFTVPIE
+1481 SVKFTEV
-1491 GRLLFY
+1491 
-1497 PGIQSEGI
+1497 
-1505 ARSVKYTE
+1505 
-1513 IMLVEGFTPPSSYS
+1513 MLVEGFTPPSSYS
-1527 PSPGDVAKDIKDV
+1527 SSPGDVD
-1540 SDAVSNLD
+1540 
-1548 ATINTTFKDGI
+1548 
-1559 ISEAEAK
+1559 
-1566 AIASNINV
+1566 
-1574 LNAEKADIDAYYT
+1574 
-1587 KLYANAYL
+1587 
-1595 TGTAKTNLA
+1595 
-1604 SAKTAYNTAHTNLI
+1604 
-1618 NSINTA
+1618 
-1624 IADGKTTA
+1624 
-1632 KEKADVD
+1632 
-1639 AKFTAYNN
+1639 
-1647 ALSAY
+1647 
-1652 QTRVGEADKAIQDQI
+1652 QAIQD
-1667 KALAE
+1667 A
-1672 QDATNKVNGI
+1672 
-1682 QIGVRNLFLDSGG
+1682 
-1695 EVTNGS
+1695 
-1701 YNIKNYKTSI
+1701 
-1711 PLLPSKKYTVVIRGT
+1711 
-1726 TTGGQT
+1726 
-1732 LGFWFNGGNYGGG
+1732 
-1745 MFPSNM
+1745 
-1751 TDEVAFIHTT
+1751 
-1761 SPSVLNIKDY
+1761 
-1771 INFYNYP
+1771 
-1778 SSGSAANPA
+1778 
-1787 TIKWACLYEGHVK
+1787 
-1800 PPMDWVQAPEDIDK
+1800 
-1814 AIQDSIAKTVSITA
+1814 IAKTVDITS
-1828 PSQVFKYGAGYTGT
+1828 PSQVFKYGPGYTGT

-1849 LTANPKNFTPTSYQW
+1849 LTATPRNFTPTSYQW

-1876 GATSSTYSVAPGNT
+1876 GATSSTYLIAPGNT

-1901 FRCVC
+1901 FRCIC

-1917 LAKLADGATGQPGAD
+1917 IAKLADGATGQPGADGRGVKSTAVTYQSSTSGTTVPTGTWSASIPAVAAGSYLWTKTVITYTSGDPSTMYSVARMGTNGTNGNNGNGVSSTVITYQASTSGTTAPTGTWGSTIPSVPAGQYLWTRTVINYTNGSSSTIYSVGMTGKTGAD

-1947 FAGSTAVALAGS
+1947 FAGSTAAALAGS

-1995 TTTPVITFTVTTSM
+1995 TTEPVITFTVTTSM

-2047 KMLYKDPEFKKGLN
+2047 KMLYADPEFKKGYN
-2061 GVGKY
+2061 GVNKY
-2066 TNSSNVSPDYIAS
+2066 TNSSNVDPDYIAS

-2103 CKAAQAPGYGG
+2103 CKAAQTPGYGG
-2114 VHQSITSRANAVF
+2114 VVQSIQSRANAVF
-2127 VQKII
+2127 MQKII

-2141 NTASNSMGTG
+2141 NTASDSMGTG

-2176 TTGNFS
+2176 ATGTFS
-2182 TGGHVYINGSPAP
+2182 TGGYVYITGNPAP
-2195 TESAPLEWYIAYM
+2195 SESAPLEWYIAYM

-2326 KDNNNYVEM
+2326 KDNNNYMEM

-2340 EWGLKGVVNGTLVF
+2340 EWGLKGVVGGNTIL
-2354 QLGGI
+2354 QLGSTNKIGGFDI
-2359 LDNGEWKDNNII
+2359 TDDRIGSIFGTGGVGNGMSLYDFVVKFKSDNSGDSRFAALGTSVYPSSTAQSTLLRLEETRSGNLDNILSYFYCSG
-2371 AGWTITNSGFTS
+2371 ASGFLDS
-2383 KEFTPPTYDDYGIP
+2383 R
-2397 VSWGSGSKLLSNG
+2397 N
-2410 GLMISPSGNGILPPS
+2410 
-2425 SGLMQAARI
+2425 I
-2434 AAVGDNAIIY
+2434 AIKVG
-2444 GLEVIARGNGYLKEI
+2444 K
-2459 TALKLSA
+2459 
-2466 INNYSTP
+2466 
-2473 SKRPSALEIAS
+2473 
-2484 GDVNIG
+2484 GDVDIDNGNLNIG

-2526 NPASSNPVVSVSS
+2526 NPASGNPMVSVSS

-2592 TSTVWVI
+2592 TPTVWVI

>member
-1 MITIKDTLGNV
+1 M
-12 RFSTEINTGSRRKFS
+12 
-27 LMSEDYIV
+27 
-35 LKFSV
+35 
-40 EDPVYFKLGDYTD
+40 
-53 TELGLFELVDLYKP
+53 
-67 TLNDSTGAYDYEL
+67 
-80 RLDAHY
+80 
-86 YKWKNKIFKFNPEV
+86 
-100 GGSEAGWKL
+100 
-109 TATLDV
+109 AT
-115 HLGVFLRNL
+115 
-124 SALGYTYKGTPFEV
+124 
-138 NIDSTVAKTSKLIV
+138 
-152 YDNTNLIDA
+152 
-161 LTQMAETWECEWW
+161 
-174 VEDNQIRFGRCEF
+174 EDNLRDRAKEIRG
-187 GDPVDFVINENVE
+187 
-200 RMPREESKATFA
+200 
-212 TRVYA
+212 A
-217 FGSTRNIPND
+217 FEP
-227 YRPVDESVVVNGIV
+227 
-241 QKRLM
+241 
-246 MPTGVSYVDAYPDMT
+246 
-261 TEEAVEDV
+261 
-269 VIFDDIYPRRT
+269 
-280 GTMSSVTPVERTENV
+280 SSVT
-295 ENEDGSTTQQ
+295 NEAVGGLLLDIINFFIDYGGNGGGGG
-305 KYTVYQFKDTGIT
+305 KPDARYW
-318 FSKDYILPGEE
+318 SKEELVVLDQYLYILKDKVKALYADSAGDSE
-329 LRIVFQTGAMA
+329 LFKGH
-340 GMDFAVTFN
+340 
-349 PDNLPEKLEDGSW
+349 KW
-362 NPQAQL
+362 
-368 WEIVRNE
+368 E
-375 DYGRMLPADTLIPT
+375 DY
-389 NGDTYNLYGFD
+389 FD
-400 STSPVFEDMIKRAE
+400 QPV
-414 EELEEKARDY
+414 
-424 VEKTKIDPN
+424 
-433 TYPCTMMSDY
+433 
-443 MYNDGNVRTNEFTVG
+443 
-458 ARINLIN
+458 
-465 PAYFE
+465 
-470 NGRVSR
+470 
-476 VIGFEF
+476 
-482 DLDIPYFSPT
+482 
-492 FTIGETASYS
+492 
-502 RIGEI
+502 
-507 EDKVDELTYKGQVFT
+507 
-522 GTGSGVYVIGTN
+522 
-534 DNTPPTN
+534 
-541 KNVYSALKVL
+541 
-551 REFVRYQGWVNQ
+551 
-563 PLRTF
+563 RTF

-589 IDALGNTEFRD
+589 IDALGNAEFRD
-600 VLLRSFK
+600 LLIRSFK

-636 KIMYVL
+636 KTMYVL

-717 YIDISRVDKDGEGVP
+717 YIDISRVDKDGDGVP

-737 IVQLGNRTKP
+737 IVQLGNRTNP

-777 KEGSWLGKHGGNKG
+777 KEGSWLGKHGGKKG

-838 SIIIPDIQGQIDGS
+838 SIIIPDMQGQIDGS

-881 IGDYYDYFLTVDGE
+881 IGDYYDYYLTVDGE

-904 KVNGAYQWVRV
+904 KVNDTYQWVRV

-979 SDWQLFNDTMLR
+979 SDWQLFNDTILR

-1050 TVKIAQDID
+1050 TVKLSQDVD
-1059 SNLSVAQKTEYNQ
+1059 TNLSVAQKTEYNQ

-1104 VNLLKGSNVELGA
+1104 VNLLKGSNVELNRQNYNVGR
-1117 QSYLLGAYYYDNVPE
+1117 YYWDKIPE
-1132 IGKKYTIVVCYT
+1132 TGKTYTLVVCYT
-1144 LGEDVDCINFY
+1144 LGTNNTYISAYSNVNIGSVIKNF
-1155 EDNGNYKSGEF
+1155 S
-1166 NTKGDK
+1166 THGDK
-1172 IIESRVFN
+1172 VVESHTFTPSREFGD
-1180 YRSPNNKGYSTFYQL
+1180 SIAFYQF
-1195 PNGTYGSKVHWAVLV
+1195 PNDGTHGSTVHWAVLV
-1210 EGNKGPNAWIPS
+1210 EGNKGPNSWIPS
-1222 LSEQGQEA
+1222 QADNDAKAQAIAKAEAELAETKANAYADGIVTEAEQNAINEA
-1230 AKDAIDNLQIGA
+1230 QARLDALKIGS

-1253 WNEKNKDIALWGQD
+1253 WNEKNKDIAVWGQD
-1267 SDGIYLGINQGALYT
+1267 SDGIYLAINQGLLYT
-1282 YVCGGSAHN
+1282 NVS
-1291 DLFGGTIKYKDNT
+1291 GGTSRLDCFLGEGKYKANT
-1304 QYVFQV
+1304 QYVFSV
-1310 KWKLAGEQTNN
+1310 EWKLAGAQTSN
-1321 NSGVSFWVLYTD
+1321 GVSFWATYTD
-1333 GTTYGMRLGSLQTS
+1333 GTNDGIRLDGAQTS
-1347 LIIESF
+1347 LIRESF
-1353 ITEKGKTV
+1353 ITAKGKTV
-1361 EKIFSSYG
+1361 TKIYASVG
-1369 DNKYR
+1369 ANTYR

-1393 VATEDLQGQS
+1393 VATEDLTGQS

-1416 ASNYYSTLKVPV
+1416 TAGASSTHSHTALVVPK
-1428 LKPNTVYTVR
+1428 LKPNTVYHLSFNASNLVGSPDKYSAILYNYENSTQFNDTLNSTSGGIIITR
-1438 FTNVEV
+1438 NNFTE
-1444 ISGDT
+1444 GA
-1449 PSGYE
+1449 YHLL
-1454 FRLYDTKLSANY
+1454 LY
-1466 ATVKI
+1466 
-1471 KAGDNHGILI
+1471 AGAAGSTNGN
-1481 TSNKFTVPIE
+1481 SVKFTEV
-1491 GRLLFY
+1491 
-1497 PGIQSEGI
+1497 
-1505 ARSVKYTE
+1505 
-1513 IMLVEGFTPPSSYS
+1513 MLVEGFTPPSSYS
-1527 PSPGDVAKDIKDV
+1527 SSPGDVD
-1540 SDAVSNLD
+1540 
-1548 ATINTTFKDGI
+1548 
-1559 ISEAEAK
+1559 
-1566 AIASNINV
+1566 
-1574 LNAEKADIDAYYT
+1574 
-1587 KLYANAYL
+1587 
-1595 TGTAKTNLA
+1595 
-1604 SAKTAYNTAHTNLI
+1604 
-1618 NSINTA
+1618 
-1624 IADGKTTA
+1624 
-1632 KEKADVD
+1632 
-1639 AKFTAYNN
+1639 
-1647 ALSAY
+1647 
-1652 QTRVGEADKAIQDQI
+1652 QAIQD
-1667 KALAE
+1667 A
-1672 QDATNKVNGI
+1672 
-1682 QIGVRNLFLDSGG
+1682 
-1695 EVTNGS
+1695 
-1701 YNIKNYKTSI
+1701 
-1711 PLLPSKKYTVVIRGT
+1711 
-1726 TTGGQT
+1726 
-1732 LGFWFNGGNYGGG
+1732 
-1745 MFPSNM
+1745 
-1751 TDEVAFIHTT
+1751 
-1761 SPSVLNIKDY
+1761 
-1771 INFYNYP
+1771 
-1778 SSGSAANPA
+1778 
-1787 TIKWACLYEGHVK
+1787 
-1800 PPMDWVQAPEDIDK
+1800 
-1814 AIQDSIAKTVSITA
+1814 IAKTVDITS
-1828 PSQVFKYGAGYTGT
+1828 PSQVFKYGPGYTGT

-1849 LTANPKNFTPTSYQW
+1849 LTATPRNFTPTSYQW

-1876 GATSSTYSVAPGNT
+1876 GATSSTYLIAPGNT

-1901 FRCVC
+1901 FRCIC

-1917 LAKLADGATGQPGAD
+1917 IAKLADGATGQPGADGRGVKSTAVTYQSSTSGTTVPTGTWSASIPAVAAGSYLWTKTVITYTSGDPSTMYSVARMGTNGTNGNNGNGVSSTVITYQASTSGTTAPTGTWGSTIPSVPAGQYLWTRTVINYTNGSSSTIYSVGMTGKTGAD

-1947 FAGSTAVALAGS
+1947 FAGSTAAALAGS

-1995 TTTPVITFTVTTSM
+1995 TTEPVITFTVTTSM

-2047 KMLYKDPEFKKGLN
+2047 KMLYADPEFKKGYN
-2061 GVGKY
+2061 GVNKY
-2066 TNSSNVSPDYIAS
+2066 TNSSNVDPDYIAS

-2103 CKAAQAPGYGG
+2103 CKAAQTPGYGG
-2114 VHQSITSRANAVF
+2114 VVQSIQSRANAVF
-2127 VQKII
+2127 MQKII

-2141 NTASNSMGTG
+2141 NTASDSMGTG

-2176 TTGNFS
+2176 ATGTFS
-2182 TGGHVYINGSPAP
+2182 TGGYVYITGNPAP
-2195 TESAPLEWYIAYM
+2195 SESAPLEWYIAYM

-2326 KDNNNYVEM
+2326 KDNNNYMEM

-2340 EWGLKGVVNGTLVF
+2340 EWGLKGVVGGNTIL
-2354 QLGGI
+2354 QLGSTNKIGGFDI
-2359 LDNGEWKDNNII
+2359 TDDRIGSIFGTGGVGNGMSLYDFVVKFKSDNSGDSRFAALGTSVYPSSTAQSTLLRLEETRSGNLDNILSYFYCSG
-2371 AGWTITNSGFTS
+2371 ASGFLDS
-2383 KEFTPPTYDDYGIP
+2383 R
-2397 VSWGSGSKLLSNG
+2397 N
-2410 GLMISPSGNGILPPS
+2410 
-2425 SGLMQAARI
+2425 I
-2434 AAVGDNAIIY
+2434 AIKVG
-2444 GLEVIARGNGYLKEI
+2444 K
-2459 TALKLSA
+2459 
-2466 INNYSTP
+2466 
-2473 SKRPSALEIAS
+2473 
-2484 GDVNIG
+2484 GDVDIDNGNLNIG

-2526 NPASSNPVVSVSS
+2526 NPASGNPMVSVSS

-2592 TSTVWVI
+2592 TPTVWVI

>member
-138 NIDSTVAKTSKLIV
+138 NIDSTVAKTSRLIV

-246 MPTGVSYVDAYPDMT
+246 MPTGVPHVDAYPDMT

-269 VIFDDIYPRRT
+269 VIFDYIYPRRT

-329 LRIVFQTGAMA
+329 LRIVFQTGVMA

-375 DYGRMLPADTLIPT
+375 DYGRMLPADTLIPV

-414 EELEEKARDY
+414 EELEEKAKEY

-482 DLDIPYFSPT
+482 DLDIPYSSPT

-541 KNVYSALKVL
+541 KNVYSALKIL
-551 REFVRYQGWVNQ
+551 REFVRYQGWVDQ
-563 PLRTF
+563 PVRTF

-574 SVTSTDFESKLKGWI
+574 SVTSTDFESKLKGWV
-589 IDALGNTEFRD
+589 IDTLGNAEFRD

-636 KIMYVL
+636 KTMYVL

-737 IVQLGNRTKP
+737 IVQLGNRTNP

-777 KEGSWLGKHGGNKG
+777 KEGSWLGKHGGKKG

-838 SIIIPDIQGQIDGS
+838 SIIIPDMQGQIDGS

-881 IGDYYDYFLTVDGE
+881 IGDYYDYYLTVDGE

-904 KVNGAYQWVRV
+904 KVNGTYQWVRV

-1104 VNLLKGSNVELGA
+1104 VNLLKGSNVELNRQNYNIGW
-1117 QSYLLGAYYYDNVPE
+1117 YYWDKIPE
-1132 IGKKYTIVVCYT
+1132 TGKTYTLVVCYT
-1144 LGEDVDCINFY
+1144 LGTNNTYISAYSNANMGSVIKNF
-1155 EDNGNYKSGEF
+1155 S
-1166 NTKGDK
+1166 THGDK
-1172 IIESRVFN
+1172 VVESHTFTPSREFGD
-1180 YRSPNNKGYSTFYQL
+1180 SIDFYQF
-1195 PNGTYGSKVHWAVLV
+1195 PNDGTYGSKVHWAVLV
-1210 EGNKGPNAWIPS
+1210 EGNKGPNSWIPS
-1222 LSEQGQEA
+1222 QADNDAKAQAIAKTEAELAEVKANAYADGIVTEAEQNAINEA
-1230 AKDAIDNLQIGA
+1230 QARLDALKIGS
-1242 VNLVSRKMMLA
+1242 VNLVSRKMMLD
-1253 WNEKNKDIALWGQD
+1253 WNNKVSGIATWGQD
-1267 SDGIYLGINQGALYT
+1267 SDGIYLKWNLRLMENKGLVTGVSSNITNAP
-1282 YVCGGSAHN
+1282 
-1291 DLFGGTIKYKDNT
+1291 DLFIGNYKANT
-1304 QYVFQV
+1304 QYVFSIQS
-1310 KWKLAGEQTNN
+1310 KNTD
-1321 NSGVSFWVLYTD
+1321 NSGSITFYVIYTD
-1333 GTTYGMRLGSLQTS
+1333 GSMSYIAPSSTYGRKDLVTD
-1347 LIIESF
+1347 
-1353 ITEKGKTV
+1353 KGKSIK
-1361 EKIFSSYG
+1361 KIVCYINYFNDPLVY
-1369 DNKYR
+1369 D
-1374 SLIYSLALYEGNK
+1374 IALYEGNK

-1393 VATEDLQGQS
+1393 VATEDLTGQS

-1416 ASNYYSTLKVPV
+1416 ASNSYSTLKVPV

-1454 FRLYDTKLSANY
+1454 FRLYDTKISANY

-1481 TSNKFTVPIE
+1481 TSNNFTVPIE

-1497 PGIQSEGI
+1497 PGIQSEGVI
-1505 ARSVKYTE
+1505 RSVKYTE

-1527 PSPGDVAKDIKDV
+1527 PSPGDVQKEIDDV
-1540 SDAVSNLD
+1540 SDAVSNLG

-1574 LNAEKADIDAYYT
+1574 LNAEKADIDAYYN
-1587 KLYANAYL
+1587 KLHANAYL

-1604 SAKTAYNTAHTNLI
+1604 SAKTAYNTAHTKLI
-1618 NSINTA
+1618 DSINTA
-1624 IADGKTTA
+1624 IADGKATA
-1632 KEKADVD
+1632 TEKADVD
-1639 AKFTAYNN
+1639 AKFSAYNN
-1647 ALSAY
+1647 ALSVY
-1652 QTRVGEADKAIQDQI
+1652 QTRVGESDKAIQDQI

-1682 QIGVRNLFLDSGG
+1682 QIGARNLLLNSGV

-1711 PLLPSKKYTVVIRGT
+1711 PLLPGKKYTVVIKGT

-1732 LGFWFNGGNYGGG
+1732 LGVWFNNGRHGGG
-1745 MFPSNM
+1745 IFPSNM
-1751 TDEVAFIHTT
+1751 SDEVAFIHTT

-1800 PPMDWVQAPEDIDK
+1800 PPLDWVQAPEDITDRLAEWASDNYISPQEKTALRQQKSDIQSEYNDIVANANRYNISLTSYSAAYNSAIDALNKYTATSPENIAVESDYNNISAYYPARQTILNSIAAAAKAQVDGVVDTIDKVTTEFNTKIDQKADSVTVSAMRTDLNSLGQVVNQQGSQLQVNTNSIDAIVTKNGSGTIVSIKPEMVEITGATVIKDGNGNKVNIFGIGDKVISVNGGVFSVDK
-1814 AIQDSIAKTVSITA
+1814 AGKVIMQNAEIAGKITAKTGEIGSFTIDGIWLKGSELRISGSQITFENGNN
-1828 PSQVFKYGAGYTGT
+1828 QVYLNSHPDMATGGAVKLGT
-1842 PTPSSIV
+1842 FV
-1849 LTANPKNFTPTSYQW
+1849 LTGGSY
-1864 QYLNGSTWTNIS
+1864 NG
-1876 GATSSTYSVAPGNT
+1876 
-1890 TLFPSG
+1890 L
-1896 TNVRT
+1896 
-1901 FRCVC
+1901 
-1906 NGDEKLSDSFT
+1906 
-1917 LAKLADGATGQPGAD
+1917 
-1932 GKDAYT
+1932 
-1938 ILLGNESHA
+1938 ESA
-1947 FAGSTAVALAGS
+1947 RAVALI
-1959 TTCSVVAYKGAT
+1959 
-1971 RVAATIGTIS
+1971 AA
-1981 GLPTGMTASVASNG
+1981 A
-1995 TTTPVITFTVTTSM
+1995 
-2009 NTASGT
+2009 
-2015 VNIPVTVDGK
+2015 
-2025 TFTKVFSYSIA
+2025 
-2036 FRGDPGESING
+2036 
-2047 KMLYKDPEFKKGLN
+2047 
-2061 GVGKY
+2061 
-2066 TNSSNVSPDYIAS
+2066 
-2079 KLTVERVTKPSD
+2079 PSD
-2091 APTQSGYCLKVT
+2091 
-2103 CKAAQAPGYGG
+2103 
-2114 VHQSITSRANAVF
+2114 
-2127 VQKII
+2127 
-2132 AKIPVGYKI
+2132 
-2141 NTASNSMGTG
+2141 
-2151 YTDTWLTPTEG
+2151 
-2162 TGKYTTYLRKVVCG
+2162 
-2176 TTGNFS
+2176 
-2182 TGGHVYINGSPAP
+2182 
-2195 TESAPLEWYIAYM
+2195 
-2208 TAFDLTADGYGDIE
+2208 
-2222 YNAKDDLAQQLG
+2222 
-2234 YSNFDKM
+2234 
-2241 VENASKGETIIKGA
+2241 
-2255 YINTKLID
+2255 
-2263 VETLVADTALVD
+2263 
-2275 KLIGRELN
+2275 
-2283 FTLGSVG
+2283 
-2290 GFKMESTLLYSGAKF
+2290 
-2305 GTGGAGIAMQSMTNN
+2305 
-2320 YGFNVY
+2320 
-2326 KDNNNYVEM
+2326 
-2335 FQRSS
+2335 
-2340 EWGLKGVVNGTLVF
+2340 
-2354 QLGGI
+2354 
-2359 LDNGEWKDNNII
+2359 
-2371 AGWTITNSGFTS
+2371 
-2383 KEFTPPTYDDYGIP
+2383 
-2397 VSWGSGSKLLSNG
+2397 
-2410 GLMISPSGNGILPPS
+2410 
-2425 SGLMQAARI
+2425 
-2434 AAVGDNAIIY
+2434 
-2444 GLEVIARGNGYLKEI
+2444 
-2459 TALKLSA
+2459 
-2466 INNYSTP
+2466 NYSC
-2473 SKRPSALEIAS
+2473 AIAVTS
-2484 GDVNIG
+2484 GRVL
-2490 IGNFMTMKGQL
+2490 MKGQI
-2501 HFDNVIS
+2501 HFDNVVTYTGS
-2508 SSASVITLT
+2508 GAVTITA
-2517 KDSGHFIHL
+2517 DSGHFIYL
-2526 NPASSNPVVSVSS
+2526 TPITGNPVVSVSS
-2539 GLPLGSWFI
+2539 GLPIGSWFI
-2548 IAQTSSAG
+2548 IAHATTAG
-2556 GYYYMKLQGGERFM
+2556 GYYYIKLSGSDRFR
-2570 RRGTS
+2570 RRGNA
-2575 YQQVNAHNQDPS
+2575 YQQVNSHNQDPS
-2587 FIFKL
+2587 LIFKVNN
-2592 TSTVWVI
+2592 TTWII

>member
-375 DYGRMLPADTLIPT
+375 DYGRMLPADTLIPA

-551 REFVRYQGWVNQ
+551 REFVRYQGWINQ

-574 SVTSTDFESKLKGWI
+574 SVTSTDFESRLKGWV
-589 IDALGNTEFRD
+589 IDALGNAEFRD

-699 TGNNIK
+699 NGNNIK
-705 YLWSLVLSRGDD
+705 YLWSLVLSKGDD
-717 YIDISRVDKDGEGVP
+717 YIDISRVDKDGDGVP

-737 IVQLGNRTKP
+737 IVQLGNRTNP

-777 KEGSWLGKHGGNKG
+777 KEGSWLGKHGGKKG

-881 IGDYYDYFLTVDGE
+881 LGDYYDYFLTVDGE

-904 KVNGAYQWVRV
+904 KVNGTYQWVRV

-1104 VNLLKGSNVELGA
+1104 VNLLKGSNVELMDQANYIGNY
-1117 QSYLLGAYYYDNVPE
+1117 QYDVKPE
-1132 IGKKYTIVVCYT
+1132 SGKTYTLTICYT
-1144 LGEDVDCINFY
+1144 LGENNTQIGAFQSGG
-1155 EDNGNYKSGEF
+1155 NGAFGLF
-1166 NTKGDK
+1166 TKRGNK
-1172 IIESRVFN
+1172 VVESFTREWNQANPAYMGFLQ
-1180 YRSPNNKGYSTFYQL
+1180 YPI
-1195 PNGTYGSKVHWAVLV
+1195 GTYGSKVHWAVLV
-1210 EGNKGPNAWIPS
+1210 EGNKGPNSWIPS
-1222 LSEQGQEA
+1222 QADNDAKAQAIAKAEAELAETKANAYADGIVTEAEQNAINEA
-1230 AKDAIDNLQIGA
+1230 QARLDALKIGS
-1242 VNLVSRKMMLA
+1242 VNLVSRKMMLN
-1253 WNEKNKDIALWGQD
+1253 WNNKKDGIAVWGQD

-1282 YVCGGSAHN
+1282 YVCGGTARN

-1321 NSGVSFWVLYTD
+1321 NSGVSFWALYTD
-1333 GTTYGMRLGSLQTS
+1333 GTSDGIRLGSLQTS
-1347 LIIESF
+1347 LIVESF
-1353 ITEKGKTV
+1353 ITKKGKTV

-1369 DNKYR
+1369 DNVYR

-1387 VLAEPP
+1387 VLSEPP
-1393 VATEDLQGQS
+1393 VATEDLTGQS
-1403 NVNLVDGGKEVTV
+1403 NVNLVDGGKEVTIAV
-1416 ASNYYSTLKVPV
+1416 SSTDTWNYKKLIVPR
-1428 LKPNTVYTVR
+1428 LKPNTVYYLSFKVENLTGSPTVYSAVLSDKGITTTYSR
-1438 FTNVEV
+1438 LDSASGGVMITPNTFTE
-1444 ISGDT
+1444 G
-1449 PSGYE
+1449 E
-1454 FRLYDTKLSANY
+1454 ARLLLYAGKAG
-1466 ATVKI
+1466 ATV
-1471 KAGDNHGILI
+1471 GN
-1481 TSNKFTVPIE
+1481 
-1491 GRLLFY
+1491 
-1497 PGIQSEGI
+1497 
-1505 ARSVKYTE
+1505 SVKYTE
-1513 IMLVEGFTPPSSYS
+1513 VMLVEGFTPPSSYS
-1527 PSPGDVAKDIKDV
+1527 PSPGDVAKDI
-1540 SDAVSNLD
+1540 
-1548 ATINTTFKDGI
+1548 
-1559 ISEAEAK
+1559 
-1566 AIASNINV
+1566 
-1574 LNAEKADIDAYYT
+1574 
-1587 KLYANAYL
+1587 
-1595 TGTAKTNLA
+1595 
-1604 SAKTAYNTAHTNLI
+1604 
-1618 NSINTA
+1618 
-1624 IADGKTTA
+1624 
-1632 KEKADVD
+1632 
-1639 AKFTAYNN
+1639 
-1647 ALSAY
+1647 
-1652 QTRVGEADKAIQDQI
+1652 
-1667 KALAE
+1667 
-1672 QDATNKVNGI
+1672 
-1682 QIGVRNLFLDSGG
+1682 
-1695 EVTNGS
+1695 
-1701 YNIKNYKTSI
+1701 
-1711 PLLPSKKYTVVIRGT
+1711 
-1726 TTGGQT
+1726 
-1732 LGFWFNGGNYGGG
+1732 
-1745 MFPSNM
+1745 
-1751 TDEVAFIHTT
+1751 
-1761 SPSVLNIKDY
+1761 
-1771 INFYNYP
+1771 
-1778 SSGSAANPA
+1778 
-1787 TIKWACLYEGHVK
+1787 
-1800 PPMDWVQAPEDIDK
+1800 
-1814 AIQDSIAKTVSITA
+1814 QDSIAKTVDITA
-1828 PSQVFKYGAGYTGT
+1828 PSQVFKYGPGYTGT

-1849 LTANPKNFTPTSYQW
+1849 LTATPRNFTPTSYQW
-1864 QYLNGSTWTNIS
+1864 QFLNGSTWINITID
-1876 GATSSTYSVAPGNT
+1876 GASSTYSVNPNST

-1901 FRCVC
+1901 FRCIC

-1932 GKDAYT
+1932 GRGVKSTAVTYQSSTSGTTVPTGTWSASIPAVAAGSYLWTKTVITYTSGDPSTMYSVARMGTNGTNGNNGNGVSSTVITYQASTSGTTAPTGTWGSTIPSVPAGQYLWTRTVINYTNGSSSTIYSVGMTGKTGAAGKDAYT

-1947 FAGSTAVALAGS
+1947 FAGSTAAALAGS

-2061 GVGKY
+2061 GIYKY
-2066 TNSSNVSPDYIAS
+2066 TNSSNVDPDYIAS

-2091 APTQSGYCLKVT
+2091 APTQSGYCLKIT
-2103 CKAAQAPGYGG
+2103 CKAAQSPGYGG

-2132 AKIPVGYKI
+2132 AKIPVGYQI

-2151 YTDTWLTPTEG
+2151 YTDTWLTPTKG

-2340 EWGLKGVVNGTLVF
+2340 EWGLKGVVNGSPVF
-2354 QLGGI
+2354 QFGSTNKIGPFSYTGNL
-2359 LDNGEWKDNNII
+2359 LVADNPYMLENGYK
-2371 AGWTITNSGFTS
+2371 
-2383 KEFTPPTYDDYGIP
+2383 YD
-2397 VSWGSGSKLLSNG
+2397 G
-2410 GLMISPSGNGILPPS
+2410 GLVLSPNHIYFKYAMGSIYQQSVYIGVKGEHGS
-2425 SGLMQAARI
+2425 SSY
-2434 AAVGDNAIIY
+2434 GDNTVLGVEGGDIWHQAGDFYASNIRLRGDMDVYNNSII
-2444 GLEVIARGNGYLKEI
+2444 R
-2459 TALKLSA
+2459 
-2466 INNYSTP
+2466 
-2473 SKRPSALEIAS
+2473 
-2484 GDVNIG
+2484 
-2490 IGNFMTMKGQL
+2490 MKGQI
-2501 HFDNVIS
+2501 HFDNVVTYTGS
-2508 SSASVITLT
+2508 GAVTITA
-2517 KDSGHFIHL
+2517 DSGHFIYL
-2526 NPASSNPVVSVSS
+2526 TPITGNPVVSVSS
-2539 GLPLGSWFI
+2539 GLPIGSWFI
-2548 IAQTSSAG
+2548 IAHTTTAG
-2556 GYYYMKLQGGERFM
+2556 GYYYIKLSGSDRFR
-2570 RRGTS
+2570 RRGNA
-2575 YQQVNAHNQDPS
+2575 YQQVNSHNQDPS
-2587 FIFKL
+2587 LIFKVSD
-2592 TSTVWVI
+2592 TTWII

>member
-1 MITIKDTLGNV
+1 M
-12 RFSTEINTGSRRKFS
+12 
-27 LMSEDYIV
+27 
-35 LKFSV
+35 
-40 EDPVYFKLGDYTD
+40 
-53 TELGLFELVDLYKP
+53 
-67 TLNDSTGAYDYEL
+67 
-80 RLDAHY
+80 
-86 YKWKNKIFKFNPEV
+86 
-100 GGSEAGWKL
+100 
-109 TATLDV
+109 AT
-115 HLGVFLRNL
+115 
-124 SALGYTYKGTPFEV
+124 
-138 NIDSTVAKTSKLIV
+138 
-152 YDNTNLIDA
+152 
-161 LTQMAETWECEWW
+161 
-174 VEDNQIRFGRCEF
+174 EDNLRDRAKEIRG
-187 GDPVDFVINENVE
+187 
-200 RMPREESKATFA
+200 
-212 TRVYA
+212 A
-217 FGSTRNIPND
+217 FEP
-227 YRPVDESVVVNGIV
+227 
-241 QKRLM
+241 
-246 MPTGVSYVDAYPDMT
+246 
-261 TEEAVEDV
+261 
-269 VIFDDIYPRRT
+269 
-280 GTMSSVTPVERTENV
+280 SSVT
-295 ENEDGSTTQQ
+295 NEAVGGLLLDIINFFIDYGGNGGGGGEPDAR
-305 KYTVYQFKDTGIT
+305 YW
-318 FSKDYILPGEE
+318 SKEE
-329 LRIVFQTGAMA
+329 LKMLDQYLYVLNDKIKALYADSA
-340 GMDFAVTFN
+340 GDSELF
-349 PDNLPEKLEDGSW
+349 KGHKW
-362 NPQAQL
+362 
-368 WEIVRNE
+368 E
-375 DYGRMLPADTLIPT
+375 DY
-389 NGDTYNLYGFD
+389 FD
-400 STSPVFEDMIKRAE
+400 
-414 EELEEKARDY
+414 
-424 VEKTKIDPN
+424 
-433 TYPCTMMSDY
+433 
-443 MYNDGNVRTNEFTVG
+443 
-458 ARINLIN
+458 
-465 PAYFE
+465 
-470 NGRVSR
+470 
-476 VIGFEF
+476 
-482 DLDIPYFSPT
+482 
-492 FTIGETASYS
+492 
-502 RIGEI
+502 
-507 EDKVDELTYKGQVFT
+507 
-522 GTGSGVYVIGTN
+522 
-534 DNTPPTN
+534 
-541 KNVYSALKVL
+541 
-551 REFVRYQGWVNQ
+551 Q

-568 DPVKFN
+568 DPVKFK
-574 SVTSTDFESKLKGWI
+574 SITSTEFESKVKGWL
-589 IDALGNTEFRD
+589 IDALGNAEFRD

-636 KIMYVL
+636 KTMYVL

-717 YIDISRVDKDGEGVP
+717 YIDISRVDKDGDGVP

-737 IVQLGNRTKP
+737 IVQLGNRTNP

-777 KEGSWLGKHGGNKG
+777 KEGSWLGKHGGKKG

-838 SIIIPDIQGQIDGS
+838 SIIIPDMQGQIDGS

-881 IGDYYDYFLTVDGE
+881 IGDYYDYYLTVDGE

-904 KVNGAYQWVRV
+904 KVNDTYQWVRV

-979 SDWQLFNDTMLR
+979 SDWQLFNDTILR

-1050 TVKIAQDID
+1050 TVKLSQDVD
-1059 SNLSVAQKTEYNQ
+1059 TNLSVAQKTEYNQ

-1104 VNLLKGSNVELGA
+1104 VNLLKGSNVELNRQNYNVGR
-1117 QSYLLGAYYYDNVPE
+1117 YYWDKIPE
-1132 IGKKYTIVVCYT
+1132 TGKTYTLVVCYT
-1144 LGEDVDCINFY
+1144 LGTNNTYISAYSNVNIGSVIKNF
-1155 EDNGNYKSGEF
+1155 S
-1166 NTKGDK
+1166 THGDK
-1172 IIESRVFN
+1172 VVESHTFTPSREFGD
-1180 YRSPNNKGYSTFYQL
+1180 SIAFYQF
-1195 PNGTYGSKVHWAVLV
+1195 PNDGTHGSTVHWAVLV
-1210 EGNKGPNAWIPS
+1210 EGNKGPNSWIPS
-1222 LSEQGQEA
+1222 QADNDAKAQAIAKAEAELAETKANAYADGIVTEAEQNAINEA
-1230 AKDAIDNLQIGA
+1230 QARLDALKIGS

-1253 WNEKNKDIALWGQD
+1253 WNEKNKDIAVWGQD
-1267 SDGIYLGINQGALYT
+1267 SDGIYLAINQGLLYT
-1282 YVCGGSAHN
+1282 NVS
-1291 DLFGGTIKYKDNT
+1291 GGTSRLDCFLGEGKYKANT
-1304 QYVFQV
+1304 QYVFSV
-1310 KWKLAGEQTNN
+1310 EWKLAGAQTSN
-1321 NSGVSFWVLYTD
+1321 GVSFWATYTD
-1333 GTTYGMRLGSLQTS
+1333 GTNDGIRLDGAQTS
-1347 LIIESF
+1347 LIRESF
-1353 ITEKGKTV
+1353 ITAKGKTV
-1361 EKIFSSYG
+1361 TKIYASVG
-1369 DNKYR
+1369 ANTYR

-1393 VATEDLQGQS
+1393 VATEDLTGQS

-1416 ASNYYSTLKVPV
+1416 TAGASSTHSHTALVVPK
-1428 LKPNTVYTVR
+1428 LKPNTVYHLSFNASNLVGSPDKYSAILYNYENSTQFNDTLNSTSGGIIITR
-1438 FTNVEV
+1438 NNFTE
-1444 ISGDT
+1444 GA
-1449 PSGYE
+1449 YHLL
-1454 FRLYDTKLSANY
+1454 LY
-1466 ATVKI
+1466 
-1471 KAGDNHGILI
+1471 AGAAGSTNGN
-1481 TSNKFTVPIE
+1481 SVKFTEV
-1491 GRLLFY
+1491 
-1497 PGIQSEGI
+1497 
-1505 ARSVKYTE
+1505 
-1513 IMLVEGFTPPSSYS
+1513 MLVEGFTPPSSYS
-1527 PSPGDVAKDIKDV
+1527 PSPGDVQKEIDDV
-1540 SDAVSNLD
+1540 SDAVTSLQNFTD
-1548 ATINTTFKDGI
+1548 QAFADGI
-1559 ISEAEAK
+1559 ITRSEAQ

-1574 LNAEKADIDAYYT
+1574 LNAEKADIDAYYD

-1604 SAKTAYNTAHTNLI
+1604 SAKTAYDTAHANLI
-1618 NSINTA
+1618 NSINKA

-1632 KEKADVD
+1632 TEKADVD

-1652 QTRVGEADKAIQDQI
+1652 KTRVGEADKAIQDTI
-1667 KALAE
+1667 K
-1672 QDATNKVNGI
+1672 KVADNA
-1682 QIGVRNLFLDSGG
+1682 Q
-1695 EVTNGS
+1695 
-1701 YNIKNYKTSI
+1701 TSAN
-1711 PLLPSKKYTVVIRGT
+1711 TA
-1726 TTGGQT
+1726 Q
-1732 LGFWFNGGNYGGG
+1732 
-1745 MFPSNM
+1745 
-1751 TDEVAFIHTT
+1751 
-1761 SPSVLNIKDY
+1761 
-1771 INFYNYP
+1771 
-1778 SSGSAANPA
+1778 SAANAAQSTANQAQADANAANSKLTTWASDNYISPQEKTALRQQKSDIQSEYNDIVANANRYNISLTSYSAAYNSAIAALNKYTA
-1787 TIKWACLYEGHVK
+1787 TSPENIAVESDYNNISAYYTARQTILNSIAAAAKA
-1800 PPMDWVQAPEDIDK
+1800 QADK
-1814 AIQDSIAKTVSITA
+1814 A
-1828 PSQVFKYGAGYTGT
+1828 
-1842 PTPSSIV
+1842 
-1849 LTANPKNFTPTSYQW
+1849 
-1864 QYLNGSTWTNIS
+1864 TWAI
-1876 GATSSTYSVAPGNT
+1876 GM
-1890 TLFPSG
+1890 
-1896 TNVRT
+1896 
-1901 FRCVC
+1901 
-1906 NGDEKLSDSFT
+1906 
-1917 LAKLADGATGQPGAD
+1917 DG
-1932 GKDAYT
+1932 
-1938 ILLGNESHA
+1938 
-1947 FAGSTAVALAGS
+1947 
-1959 TTCSVVAYKGAT
+1959 
-1971 RVAATIGTIS
+1971 
-1981 GLPTGMTASVASNG
+1981 
-1995 TTTPVITFTVTTSM
+1995 
-2009 NTASGT
+2009 
-2015 VNIPVTVDGK
+2015 
-2025 TFTKVFSYSIA
+2025 
-2036 FRGDPGESING
+2036 G
-2047 KMLYKDPEFKKGLN
+2047 KMLYDDPEFKKGLN
-2061 GVGKY
+2061 GTRTYGAQNGGGTVVISRTKKSTGQ
-2066 TNSSNVSPDYIAS
+2066 NQAGS
-2079 KLTVERVTKPSD
+2079 LTSTE
-2091 APTQSGYCLKVT
+2091 
-2103 CKAAQAPGYGG
+2103 AAQIKEKLAGSPYSESDWCLYIKCHGG
-2114 VHQSITSRANAVF
+2114 TSTNHLGGFYFGNQSRANAVF
-2127 VQKII
+2127 IVKVS
-2132 AKIPVGYKI
+2132 AKIPVGYTLK
-2141 NTASNSMGTG
+2141 NAHNSHGAG
-2151 YTDTWLTPTEG
+2151 WKQEFLTPMVG
-2162 TGKYTTYLRKVVCG
+2162 TGKYETYIFKETCG
-2176 TTGNFS
+2176 PIGTFNTVNHLCLSGP
-2182 TGGHVYINGSPAP
+2182 VKP
-2195 TESAPLEWYIAYM
+2195 ESDPLEWFVDYA
-2208 TAFDLTADGYGDIE
+2208 TVFDMTADGYGDIE
-2222 YNAKDDLAQQLG
+2222 FSAKDDLAQQLG

-2255 YINTKLID
+2255 YINTQLID

-2444 GLEVIARGNGYLKEI
+2444 GLEVIASGNGYLKEI

-2526 NPASSNPVVSVSS
+2526 NPASGNPMVSVSS

>member
-246 MPTGVSYVDAYPDMT
+246 MPTGVPYVDAYPDMT

-375 DYGRMLPADTLIPT
+375 DYGRMLPADTLIPA

-482 DLDIPYFSPT
+482 DLDIPYSSPT

-541 KNVYSALKVL
+541 KNVYSALKIL
-551 REFVRYQGWVNQ
+551 REFVRYQGWVDQ
-563 PLRTF
+563 PVRTT

-717 YIDISRVDKDGEGVP
+717 YIDISRVDKDGDGVP

-737 IVQLGNRTKP
+737 IVQLGNRTNP

-777 KEGSWLGKHGGNKG
+777 KEGSWLGKHGGKKG

-881 IGDYYDYFLTVDGE
+881 LGDYYDYFLTVDGE

-904 KVNGAYQWVRV
+904 KVNGTYQWVRV

-1050 TVKIAQDID
+1050 TVKLSQDVD
-1059 SNLSVAQKTEYNQ
+1059 TNLSVAQKTEYNQ

-1117 QSYLLGAYYYDNVPE
+1117 QENILGRYNFDRKPE
-1132 IGKKYTIVVCYT
+1132 TGKIYTLVVCYT
-1144 LGEDVDCINFY
+1144 LGENNTEIYPYQD
-1155 EDNGNYKSGEF
+1155 SGATAIISLK
-1166 NTKGDK
+1166 TKGEK
-1172 IIESRVFN
+1172 IIESRTFTYKSTVGSSYMVF
-1180 YRSPNNKGYSTFYQL
+1180 TQL
-1195 PNGTYGSKVHWAVLV
+1195 PRGTYGSKVHWAVLV
-1210 EGNKGPNAWIPS
+1210 EGNKGPNSWIPS
-1222 LSEQGQEA
+1222 QADNDAKAQAIAKAEAELAEVKANAYADGIVTEAEQNAINEA
-1230 AKDAIDNLQIGA
+1230 QARLDALKIGS
-1242 VNLVSRKMMLA
+1242 VNLVSRKMLLDMNNTTNGSA
-1253 WNEKNKDIALWGQD
+1253 IWGQD
-1267 SDGIYLGINQGALYT
+1267 SDGIYISVAPKDNTTLYSNFKNGT
-1282 YVCGGSAHN
+1282 QYVISVNCKGNPSGGSAWRPYLN
-1291 DLFGGTIKYKDNT
+1291 
-1304 QYVFQV
+1304 V
-1310 KWKLAGEQTNN
+1310 E
-1321 NSGVSFWVLYTD
+1321 YTD
-1333 GTTYGMRLGSLQTS
+1333 GTLEAAWQTNDS
-1347 LIIESF
+1347 VYNRHDYIS
-1353 ITEKGKTV
+1353 KQGKTIARV
-1361 EKIFSSYG
+1361 YWNVANGGQTYSNF
-1369 DNKYR
+1369 
-1374 SLIYSLALYEGNK
+1374 IYSLALYEGNK

-1393 VATEDLQGQS
+1393 VATEDLTGQS
-1403 NVNLVDGGKEVTV
+1403 NVNLVDGGKEVTIAV
-1416 ASNYYSTLKVPV
+1416 SSTDTWNYKKLIVPR
-1428 LKPNTVYTVR
+1428 LKPNTVYYLSFKVENLTGSPTVYSAVLSDKGITTTYSR
-1438 FTNVEV
+1438 LDSASGGVMITPNTFTE
-1444 ISGDT
+1444 G
-1449 PSGYE
+1449 E
-1454 FRLYDTKLSANY
+1454 ARLLLYAGKAG
-1466 ATVKI
+1466 ATV
-1471 KAGDNHGILI
+1471 GN
-1481 TSNKFTVPIE
+1481 
-1491 GRLLFY
+1491 
-1497 PGIQSEGI
+1497 
-1505 ARSVKYTE
+1505 SVKYTE
-1513 IMLVEGFTPPSSYS
+1513 VMLVEGFTPPSSYS

-1566 AIASNINV
+1566 AIASNINI
-1574 LNAEKADIDAYYT
+1574 LNAEKADIDAYYN
-1587 KLYANAYL
+1587 KLHANAYL

-1604 SAKTAYNTAHTNLI
+1604 SANTAYNTAHDNLI
-1618 NSINTA
+1618 DSINTA

-1632 KEKADVD
+1632 TEKADVD

-1652 QTRVGEADKAIQDQI
+1652 QTRVGEADKAIQDTI
-1667 KALAE
+1667 KKVADDAQTSANTAQSAANAAQSTANQAQADANAANSKLTTWASDNYISPQEKTALRQQKSDIQAE
-1672 QDATNKVNGI
+1672 YNDIEANANRYNISLTSYSTAYNSAIAALNKYTATSPENIAVSSDYNNISAYYPARQTILNSIAAAAKAQVDGVVDTIDKVTTEFNTKIDQKADSVTVSAMRTDLNSLGQVVNQQGSQLQVNTNSIDAIVTKNGSGTIVSIKPEMVEITGATVIKDGNGNKVNIFGI
-1682 QIGVRNLFLDSGG
+1682 GDKVISVNGGVFSVDKAGKVIMQNAEIAGKITAKTGEIGSFTIDGIWLKGSELRISGSQITFENGNNQVYLNSHPDMATGG
-1695 EVTNGS
+1695 AVKLGTFVLTGGS
-1701 YNIKNYKTSI
+1701 YNG
-1711 PLLPSKKYTVVIRGT
+1711 L
-1726 TTGGQT
+1726 
-1732 LGFWFNGGNYGGG
+1732 
-1745 MFPSNM
+1745 
-1751 TDEVAFIHTT
+1751 E
-1761 SPSVLNIKDY
+1761 
-1771 INFYNYP
+1771 
-1778 SSGSAANPA
+1778 SA
-1787 TIKWACLYEGHVK
+1787 
-1800 PPMDWVQAPEDIDK
+1800 
-1814 AIQDSIAKTVSITA
+1814 
-1828 PSQVFKYGAGYTGT
+1828 
-1842 PTPSSIV
+1842 
-1849 LTANPKNFTPTSYQW
+1849 
-1864 QYLNGSTWTNIS
+1864 
-1876 GATSSTYSVAPGNT
+1876 
-1890 TLFPSG
+1890 
-1896 TNVRT
+1896 R
-1901 FRCVC
+1901 
-1906 NGDEKLSDSFT
+1906 
-1917 LAKLADGATGQPGAD
+1917 
-1932 GKDAYT
+1932 
-1938 ILLGNESHA
+1938 
-1947 FAGSTAVALAGS
+1947 AVALI
-1959 TTCSVVAYKGAT
+1959 
-1971 RVAATIGTIS
+1971 AA
-1981 GLPTGMTASVASNG
+1981 A
-1995 TTTPVITFTVTTSM
+1995 
-2009 NTASGT
+2009 
-2015 VNIPVTVDGK
+2015 
-2025 TFTKVFSYSIA
+2025 
-2036 FRGDPGESING
+2036 
-2047 KMLYKDPEFKKGLN
+2047 
-2061 GVGKY
+2061 
-2066 TNSSNVSPDYIAS
+2066 
-2079 KLTVERVTKPSD
+2079 PSD
-2091 APTQSGYCLKVT
+2091 
-2103 CKAAQAPGYGG
+2103 
-2114 VHQSITSRANAVF
+2114 
-2127 VQKII
+2127 
-2132 AKIPVGYKI
+2132 
-2141 NTASNSMGTG
+2141 
-2151 YTDTWLTPTEG
+2151 
-2162 TGKYTTYLRKVVCG
+2162 
-2176 TTGNFS
+2176 
-2182 TGGHVYINGSPAP
+2182 
-2195 TESAPLEWYIAYM
+2195 
-2208 TAFDLTADGYGDIE
+2208 
-2222 YNAKDDLAQQLG
+2222 
-2234 YSNFDKM
+2234 
-2241 VENASKGETIIKGA
+2241 
-2255 YINTKLID
+2255 
-2263 VETLVADTALVD
+2263 
-2275 KLIGRELN
+2275 
-2283 FTLGSVG
+2283 
-2290 GFKMESTLLYSGAKF
+2290 
-2305 GTGGAGIAMQSMTNN
+2305 
-2320 YGFNVY
+2320 
-2326 KDNNNYVEM
+2326 
-2335 FQRSS
+2335 
-2340 EWGLKGVVNGTLVF
+2340 
-2354 QLGGI
+2354 
-2359 LDNGEWKDNNII
+2359 
-2371 AGWTITNSGFTS
+2371 
-2383 KEFTPPTYDDYGIP
+2383 
-2397 VSWGSGSKLLSNG
+2397 
-2410 GLMISPSGNGILPPS
+2410 
-2425 SGLMQAARI
+2425 
-2434 AAVGDNAIIY
+2434 
-2444 GLEVIARGNGYLKEI
+2444 
-2459 TALKLSA
+2459 
-2466 INNYSTP
+2466 NYSC
-2473 SKRPSALEIAS
+2473 AIAVTS
-2484 GDVNIG
+2484 GRVL
-2490 IGNFMTMKGQL
+2490 MKGQI
-2501 HFDNVIS
+2501 HFDNVVTYTGS
-2508 SSASVITLT
+2508 GAVTITA
-2517 KDSGHFIHL
+2517 DSGHFIYL
-2526 NPASSNPVVSVSS
+2526 TPITGNPVVSVSS
-2539 GLPLGSWFI
+2539 GLPIGSWFI
-2548 IAQTSSAG
+2548 IAHATTAG
-2556 GYYYMKLQGGERFM
+2556 GFYYIKLSGSDRFR
-2570 RRGTS
+2570 RRGKA
-2575 YQQVNAHNQDPS
+2575 YQQVNSNNQDPS
-2587 FIFKL
+2587 LIFKVNN
-2592 TSTVWVI
+2592 TTWII

>member
-1 MITIKDTLGNV
+1 M
-12 RFSTEINTGSRRKFS
+12 
-27 LMSEDYIV
+27 
-35 LKFSV
+35 
-40 EDPVYFKLGDYTD
+40 
-53 TELGLFELVDLYKP
+53 
-67 TLNDSTGAYDYEL
+67 
-80 RLDAHY
+80 
-86 YKWKNKIFKFNPEV
+86 
-100 GGSEAGWKL
+100 
-109 TATLDV
+109 AT
-115 HLGVFLRNL
+115 
-124 SALGYTYKGTPFEV
+124 
-138 NIDSTVAKTSKLIV
+138 
-152 YDNTNLIDA
+152 
-161 LTQMAETWECEWW
+161 
-174 VEDNQIRFGRCEF
+174 EDNLRDRAKEIRG
-187 GDPVDFVINENVE
+187 
-200 RMPREESKATFA
+200 
-212 TRVYA
+212 A
-217 FGSTRNIPND
+217 FEP
-227 YRPVDESVVVNGIV
+227 
-241 QKRLM
+241 
-246 MPTGVSYVDAYPDMT
+246 
-261 TEEAVEDV
+261 
-269 VIFDDIYPRRT
+269 
-280 GTMSSVTPVERTENV
+280 SSVT
-295 ENEDGSTTQQ
+295 NEAVGGLLLDIINFFIDYGGNGGGGGEPDAR
-305 KYTVYQFKDTGIT
+305 YW
-318 FSKDYILPGEE
+318 SKEE
-329 LRIVFQTGAMA
+329 LKMLDQYLYVLNDKIKALYADSA
-340 GMDFAVTFN
+340 GDSELF
-349 PDNLPEKLEDGSW
+349 KGHKW
-362 NPQAQL
+362 
-368 WEIVRNE
+368 E
-375 DYGRMLPADTLIPT
+375 DY
-389 NGDTYNLYGFD
+389 FD
-400 STSPVFEDMIKRAE
+400 
-414 EELEEKARDY
+414 
-424 VEKTKIDPN
+424 
-433 TYPCTMMSDY
+433 
-443 MYNDGNVRTNEFTVG
+443 
-458 ARINLIN
+458 
-465 PAYFE
+465 
-470 NGRVSR
+470 
-476 VIGFEF
+476 
-482 DLDIPYFSPT
+482 
-492 FTIGETASYS
+492 
-502 RIGEI
+502 
-507 EDKVDELTYKGQVFT
+507 
-522 GTGSGVYVIGTN
+522 
-534 DNTPPTN
+534 
-541 KNVYSALKVL
+541 
-551 REFVRYQGWVNQ
+551 Q

-568 DPVKFN
+568 DPVKFK
-574 SVTSTDFESKLKGWI
+574 SITSTEFESKVKGWL
-589 IDALGNTEFRD
+589 IDALGNAEFRD

-636 KIMYVL
+636 KTMYVL

-717 YIDISRVDKDGEGVP
+717 YIDISRVDKDGDGVP

-737 IVQLGNRTKP
+737 IVQLGNRTNP

-777 KEGSWLGKHGGNKG
+777 KEGSWLGKHGGKKG

-827 DSVQDV
+827 DSIQDV

-838 SIIIPDIQGQIDGS
+838 SIIIPDMQGQIDGS

-881 IGDYYDYFLTVDGE
+881 IGDYYDYYLTVDGE

-904 KVNGAYQWVRV
+904 KVNDTYQWVRV

-979 SDWQLFNDTMLR
+979 SDWQLFNDTILR

-1050 TVKIAQDID
+1050 TVKLSQDVD
-1059 SNLSVAQKTEYNQ
+1059 TNLSVAQKTEYNQ

-1104 VNLLKGSNVELGA
+1104 VNLLKGSNVELNRQNYNVGR
-1117 QSYLLGAYYYDNVPE
+1117 YYWDKIPE
-1132 IGKKYTIVVCYT
+1132 TGKTYTLVVCYT
-1144 LGEDVDCINFY
+1144 LGTNNTYISAYSNVNIGSVIKNF
-1155 EDNGNYKSGEF
+1155 S
-1166 NTKGDK
+1166 THGDK
-1172 IIESRVFN
+1172 VVESHTFTPSREFGD
-1180 YRSPNNKGYSTFYQL
+1180 SIAFYQF
-1195 PNGTYGSKVHWAVLV
+1195 PNDGTHGSTVHWAVLV
-1210 EGNKGPNAWIPS
+1210 EGNKGPNSWIPS
-1222 LSEQGQEA
+1222 QADNDAKAQAIAKAEAELAETKANAYADGIVTEAEQNAINEA
-1230 AKDAIDNLQIGA
+1230 QARLDALKIGS

-1253 WNEKNKDIALWGQD
+1253 WNEKNKDIAVWGQD
-1267 SDGIYLGINQGALYT
+1267 SDGIYLAINQGLLYT
-1282 YVCGGSAHN
+1282 NVS
-1291 DLFGGTIKYKDNT
+1291 GGTSRLDCFLGEGKYKANT
-1304 QYVFQV
+1304 QYVFSV
-1310 KWKLAGEQTNN
+1310 EWKLAGAQTSN
-1321 NSGVSFWVLYTD
+1321 GVSFWATYTD
-1333 GTTYGMRLGSLQTS
+1333 GTNDGIRLDGAQTS
-1347 LIIESF
+1347 LIRESF
-1353 ITEKGKTV
+1353 ITAKGKTV
-1361 EKIFSSYG
+1361 TKIYASVG
-1369 DNKYR
+1369 ANTYR

-1393 VATEDLQGQS
+1393 VATEDLTGQS

-1416 ASNYYSTLKVPV
+1416 TAGASSTHSYTALVVPK
-1428 LKPNTVYTVR
+1428 LKPNTVYHLSFNASNLVGSPDKYSAILYNYENSTQFNDTLNSTSGGIIITR
-1438 FTNVEV
+1438 NNFTE
-1444 ISGDT
+1444 GA
-1449 PSGYE
+1449 YHLL
-1454 FRLYDTKLSANY
+1454 LY
-1466 ATVKI
+1466 
-1471 KAGDNHGILI
+1471 AGAAGSTNGN
-1481 TSNKFTVPIE
+1481 SVKFTEV
-1491 GRLLFY
+1491 
-1497 PGIQSEGI
+1497 
-1505 ARSVKYTE
+1505 
-1513 IMLVEGFTPPSSYS
+1513 MLVEGFTPPSSYS
-1527 PSPGDVAKDIKDV
+1527 SSPGDVD
-1540 SDAVSNLD
+1540 
-1548 ATINTTFKDGI
+1548 
-1559 ISEAEAK
+1559 
-1566 AIASNINV
+1566 
-1574 LNAEKADIDAYYT
+1574 
-1587 KLYANAYL
+1587 
-1595 TGTAKTNLA
+1595 
-1604 SAKTAYNTAHTNLI
+1604 
-1618 NSINTA
+1618 
-1624 IADGKTTA
+1624 
-1632 KEKADVD
+1632 
-1639 AKFTAYNN
+1639 
-1647 ALSAY
+1647 
-1652 QTRVGEADKAIQDQI
+1652 QAIQD
-1667 KALAE
+1667 A
-1672 QDATNKVNGI
+1672 
-1682 QIGVRNLFLDSGG
+1682 
-1695 EVTNGS
+1695 
-1701 YNIKNYKTSI
+1701 
-1711 PLLPSKKYTVVIRGT
+1711 
-1726 TTGGQT
+1726 
-1732 LGFWFNGGNYGGG
+1732 
-1745 MFPSNM
+1745 
-1751 TDEVAFIHTT
+1751 
-1761 SPSVLNIKDY
+1761 
-1771 INFYNYP
+1771 
-1778 SSGSAANPA
+1778 
-1787 TIKWACLYEGHVK
+1787 
-1800 PPMDWVQAPEDIDK
+1800 
-1814 AIQDSIAKTVSITA
+1814 IAKTVDITS
-1828 PSQVFKYGAGYTGT
+1828 PSQVFKYGPGYTGT

-1849 LTANPKNFTPTSYQW
+1849 LTATPRNFTPTSYQW

-1876 GATSSTYSVAPGNT
+1876 GATSSTYLIAPGNT

-1901 FRCVC
+1901 FRCIC

-1917 LAKLADGATGQPGAD
+1917 IAKLADGATGQPGADGRGVKSTAVTYQSSTSGTTVPTGTWSASIPAVAAGSYLWTKTVITYTSGDPSTMYSVARMGTNGTNGNNGNGVSSTVITYQASTSGTTAPTGTWGSTIPSVPAGQYLWTRTVINYTNGSSSTIYSVGMTGKTGAD

-1947 FAGSTAVALAGS
+1947 FAGSTAAALAGS

-1995 TTTPVITFTVTTSM
+1995 TTEPVITFTVTTSM

-2047 KMLYKDPEFKKGLN
+2047 KMLYADPEFKKGYN
-2061 GVGKY
+2061 GVNKY
-2066 TNSSNVSPDYIAS
+2066 TNSSNVDPDYIAS

-2103 CKAAQAPGYGG
+2103 CKAAQTPGYGG
-2114 VHQSITSRANAVF
+2114 VVQSIQSRANAVF
-2127 VQKII
+2127 MQKII

-2141 NTASNSMGTG
+2141 NTASDSMGTG

-2176 TTGNFS
+2176 ATGTFS
-2182 TGGHVYINGSPAP
+2182 TGGYVYITGNPAP
-2195 TESAPLEWYIAYM
+2195 SESAPLEWYIAYM

-2326 KDNNNYVEM
+2326 KDNNNYMEM

-2340 EWGLKGVVNGTLVF
+2340 EWGLKGVVGGNTIL
-2354 QLGGI
+2354 QLGSTNKIGGFDI
-2359 LDNGEWKDNNII
+2359 TDDRIGSIFGTGGVGNGMSLYDFVVKFKSDNSGDSRFAALGTSVYPSSTAQSTLLRLEETRSGNLDNILSYFYCSG
-2371 AGWTITNSGFTS
+2371 ASGFLDS
-2383 KEFTPPTYDDYGIP
+2383 R
-2397 VSWGSGSKLLSNG
+2397 N
-2410 GLMISPSGNGILPPS
+2410 
-2425 SGLMQAARI
+2425 I
-2434 AAVGDNAIIY
+2434 AIKVG
-2444 GLEVIARGNGYLKEI
+2444 K
-2459 TALKLSA
+2459 
-2466 INNYSTP
+2466 
-2473 SKRPSALEIAS
+2473 
-2484 GDVNIG
+2484 GDVDIDNGNLNIG

-2526 NPASSNPVVSVSS
+2526 NPASGNPMVSVSS

-2592 TSTVWVI
+2592 TPTVWVI

>member
-1 MITIKDTLGNV
+1 M
-12 RFSTEINTGSRRKFS
+12 
-27 LMSEDYIV
+27 
-35 LKFSV
+35 
-40 EDPVYFKLGDYTD
+40 
-53 TELGLFELVDLYKP
+53 
-67 TLNDSTGAYDYEL
+67 
-80 RLDAHY
+80 
-86 YKWKNKIFKFNPEV
+86 
-100 GGSEAGWKL
+100 
-109 TATLDV
+109 AT
-115 HLGVFLRNL
+115 
-124 SALGYTYKGTPFEV
+124 
-138 NIDSTVAKTSKLIV
+138 
-152 YDNTNLIDA
+152 
-161 LTQMAETWECEWW
+161 
-174 VEDNQIRFGRCEF
+174 EDNLRDRAKEIRG
-187 GDPVDFVINENVE
+187 
-200 RMPREESKATFA
+200 
-212 TRVYA
+212 A
-217 FGSTRNIPND
+217 FEP
-227 YRPVDESVVVNGIV
+227 
-241 QKRLM
+241 
-246 MPTGVSYVDAYPDMT
+246 
-261 TEEAVEDV
+261 
-269 VIFDDIYPRRT
+269 
-280 GTMSSVTPVERTENV
+280 SSVT
-295 ENEDGSTTQQ
+295 NEAVGGLLLDIINFFIDYGGNGGGGGEPDAR
-305 KYTVYQFKDTGIT
+305 YW
-318 FSKDYILPGEE
+318 SKEE
-329 LRIVFQTGAMA
+329 LKMLDQYLYVLNDKIKALYADSA
-340 GMDFAVTFN
+340 GDSELF
-349 PDNLPEKLEDGSW
+349 KGHKW
-362 NPQAQL
+362 
-368 WEIVRNE
+368 E
-375 DYGRMLPADTLIPT
+375 DY
-389 NGDTYNLYGFD
+389 FD
-400 STSPVFEDMIKRAE
+400 
-414 EELEEKARDY
+414 
-424 VEKTKIDPN
+424 
-433 TYPCTMMSDY
+433 
-443 MYNDGNVRTNEFTVG
+443 
-458 ARINLIN
+458 
-465 PAYFE
+465 
-470 NGRVSR
+470 
-476 VIGFEF
+476 
-482 DLDIPYFSPT
+482 
-492 FTIGETASYS
+492 
-502 RIGEI
+502 
-507 EDKVDELTYKGQVFT
+507 
-522 GTGSGVYVIGTN
+522 
-534 DNTPPTN
+534 
-541 KNVYSALKVL
+541 
-551 REFVRYQGWVNQ
+551 Q

-568 DPVKFN
+568 DPVKFK
-574 SVTSTDFESKLKGWI
+574 SITSTEFESKVKGWL
-589 IDALGNTEFRD
+589 IDALGNAEFRD

-636 KIMYVL
+636 KTMYVL

-717 YIDISRVDKDGEGVP
+717 YIDISRVDKDGDGVP

-737 IVQLGNRTKP
+737 IVQLGNRTNP

-777 KEGSWLGKHGGNKG
+777 KEGSWLGKHGGKKG

-838 SIIIPDIQGQIDGS
+838 SIIIPDMQGQIDGS

-874 EEEKNRH
+874 EKEKNRH
-881 IGDYYDYFLTVDGE
+881 IGDYYDYYLTVDGE

-904 KVNGAYQWVRV
+904 KVNDTYQWVRV

-979 SDWQLFNDTMLR
+979 SDWQLFNDTILR

-1117 QSYLLGAYYYDNVPE
+1117 QAYQIGRYAYDVYIQGNKE
-1132 IGKKYTIVVCYT
+1132 YTCVICYT
-1144 LGEDVDCINFY
+1144 LGSENTYIGVYTN
-1155 EDNGNYKSGEF
+1155 SGSGIVKQL
-1166 NTKGDK
+1166 NQKGSR
-1172 IIESRVFN
+1172 IVESFTFKAPVTPAQTSFFD
-1180 YRSPNNKGYSTFYQL
+1180 FYQF
-1195 PNGTYGSKVHWAVLV
+1195 PNGTYGSKVHWVVLV

-1222 LSEQGQEA
+1222 LSEQGETA
-1230 AKDAIDNLQIGA
+1230 AKDAVDNLQIGGINLA
-1242 VNLVSRKMMLA
+1242 DYSGGDFLDVLGLYTEDRKYAIKTTIDGKSCLKFDKSSTGGNLLIFAPVIVENAMYTFSIWIKGSEEYNAQVYHYDGSIYEITTVHVTTSWERKVITFTAKAGSDIIHFRTKNTIYITDWKYEKGNKVTDWSPSIADQNRLSREIAKAEAELAETKANAYADGIVTEAEQNAINEAQARLDALKIGSVNLVSRKMMLA
-1253 WNEKNKDIALWGQD
+1253 WNEKNKDIAVWGQD
-1267 SDGIYLGINQGALYT
+1267 SDGIYLSINPALLYNNT
-1282 YVCGGSAHN
+1282 GN
-1291 DLFGGTIKYKDNT
+1291 GTEDIFLGENKYKANT
-1304 QYVFQV
+1304 QYVFSID
-1310 KWKLAGEQTNN
+1310 WKTSTTESTDKVGLTVYVA
-1321 NSGVSFWVLYTD
+1321 YTD
-1333 GTTYGMRLGSLQTS
+1333 GSSASLLRASNQQTTKKRTDY
-1347 LIIESF
+1347 
-1353 ITEKGKTV
+1353 ITEKGKTIR
-1361 EKIFSSYG
+1361 KIFNSYG
-1369 DNKYR
+1369 YGINCR
-1374 SLIYSLALYEGNK
+1374 IYSLALYEGNK
-1387 VLAEPP
+1387 ALTEIP

-1416 ASNYYSTLKVPV
+1416 TAGASSTHSHTALVVPK
-1428 LKPNTVYTVR
+1428 LKPNTVYHLSFNASNLVGSPDKYSAILYNYENSTQFNDTLNSTSGGIIITR
-1438 FTNVEV
+1438 NNFTE
-1444 ISGDT
+1444 GA
-1449 PSGYE
+1449 YHLL
-1454 FRLYDTKLSANY
+1454 LY
-1466 ATVKI
+1466 
-1471 KAGDNHGILI
+1471 AGAAGSTNGN
-1481 TSNKFTVPIE
+1481 SVKFTEV
-1491 GRLLFY
+1491 
-1497 PGIQSEGI
+1497 
-1505 ARSVKYTE
+1505 
-1513 IMLVEGFTPPSSYS
+1513 MLVEGFTPPSSYS
-1527 PSPGDVAKDIKDV
+1527 SSPGDVD
-1540 SDAVSNLD
+1540 
-1548 ATINTTFKDGI
+1548 
-1559 ISEAEAK
+1559 
-1566 AIASNINV
+1566 
-1574 LNAEKADIDAYYT
+1574 
-1587 KLYANAYL
+1587 
-1595 TGTAKTNLA
+1595 
-1604 SAKTAYNTAHTNLI
+1604 
-1618 NSINTA
+1618 
-1624 IADGKTTA
+1624 
-1632 KEKADVD
+1632 
-1639 AKFTAYNN
+1639 
-1647 ALSAY
+1647 
-1652 QTRVGEADKAIQDQI
+1652 QAIQD
-1667 KALAE
+1667 A
-1672 QDATNKVNGI
+1672 
-1682 QIGVRNLFLDSGG
+1682 
-1695 EVTNGS
+1695 
-1701 YNIKNYKTSI
+1701 
-1711 PLLPSKKYTVVIRGT
+1711 
-1726 TTGGQT
+1726 
-1732 LGFWFNGGNYGGG
+1732 
-1745 MFPSNM
+1745 
-1751 TDEVAFIHTT
+1751 
-1761 SPSVLNIKDY
+1761 
-1771 INFYNYP
+1771 
-1778 SSGSAANPA
+1778 
-1787 TIKWACLYEGHVK
+1787 
-1800 PPMDWVQAPEDIDK
+1800 
-1814 AIQDSIAKTVSITA
+1814 IAKTVDITS
-1828 PSQVFKYGAGYTGT
+1828 PSQVFKYGPGYTGT

-1849 LTANPKNFTPTSYQW
+1849 LTATPRNFTPTSYQW

-1876 GATSSTYSVAPGNT
+1876 GATSSTYLIAPGNT

-1901 FRCVC
+1901 FRCIC

-1917 LAKLADGATGQPGAD
+1917 IAKLADGATGQPGADGRGVKSTAVTYQSSTSGTTVPTGTWSASIPAVAAGSYLWTKTVITYTSGDPSTMYSVARMGTNGTNGNNGNGVSSTVITYQASTSGTTAPTGTWGSTIPSVPAGQYLWTRTVINYTNGSSSTIYSVGMTGKTGAD

-1947 FAGSTAVALAGS
+1947 FAGSTAAALAGS

-1995 TTTPVITFTVTTSM
+1995 TTEPVITFTVTTSM

-2047 KMLYKDPEFKKGLN
+2047 KMLYADPEFKKGYN
-2061 GVGKY
+2061 GVNKY
-2066 TNSSNVSPDYIAS
+2066 TNSSNVDPDYIAS

-2103 CKAAQAPGYGG
+2103 CKAAQTPGYGG
-2114 VHQSITSRANAVF
+2114 VVQSIQSRANAVF
-2127 VQKII
+2127 MQKII

-2141 NTASNSMGTG
+2141 NTASDSMGTG

-2176 TTGNFS
+2176 ATGTFS
-2182 TGGHVYINGSPAP
+2182 TGGYVYITGNPAP
-2195 TESAPLEWYIAYM
+2195 SESAPLEWYIAYM

-2326 KDNNNYVEM
+2326 KDNNNYMEM

-2340 EWGLKGVVNGTLVF
+2340 EWGLKGVVGGNTIL
-2354 QLGGI
+2354 QLGSTNKIGGFDI
-2359 LDNGEWKDNNII
+2359 TDNRIGSIFGTGGVGNGMSLYDFVVKFKSDNSGDSRFAALGTSVYPSSTAQSTLLRLEETRSGNLDNILSYFYC
-2371 AGWTITNSGFTS
+2371 SG
-2383 KEFTPPTYDDYGIP
+2383 
-2397 VSWGSGSKLLSNG
+2397 
-2410 GLMISPSGNGILPPS
+2410 
-2425 SGLMQAARI
+2425 
-2434 AAVGDNAIIY
+2434 
-2444 GLEVIARGNGYLKEI
+2444 
-2459 TALKLSA
+2459 
-2466 INNYSTP
+2466 
-2473 SKRPSALEIAS
+2473 AS
-2484 GDVNIG
+2484 GALDSRNIAIKVGKGDVDIDNGNLNIG

-2526 NPASSNPVVSVSS
+2526 NPASGNPMVSVSS

>member
-27 LMSEDYIV
+27 LMSEDYIL
-35 LKFSV
+35 LKFSI

-200 RMPREESKATFA
+200 RMSREESKATFA

-217 FGSTRNIPND
+217 FGSTRNIPNN

-246 MPTGVSYVDAYPDMT
+246 MPTGVPYVDAYPDMT

-269 VIFDDIYPRRT
+269 VIFDYIYPRRT

-295 ENEDGSTTQQ
+295 ENEGSTTQQ

-329 LRIVFQTGAMA
+329 LRIVFQTGVMA

-375 DYGRMLPADTLIPT
+375 DYGRMLPADTLIPS

-482 DLDIPYFSPT
+482 DLDIPYSSPI
-492 FTIGETASYS
+492 FTIGETSSYS
-502 RIGEI
+502 RISDLEQ
-507 EDKVDELTYKGQVFT
+507 KVEELTYKGQIYT
-522 GTGSGVYVIGTN
+522 GTGAGVYVIGTN
-534 DNTPPTN
+534 DNTSPTN

-551 REFVRYQGWVNQ
+551 REFVRYQGWIDQ

-574 SVTSTDFESKLKGWI
+574 SVTSTDFESKLKGWV
-589 IDALGNTEFRD
+589 IDALGNAEFRD

-717 YIDISRVDKDGEGVP
+717 YIDISRVDKDGDGVP

-737 IVQLGNRTKP
+737 IVQLGNRTNP

-777 KEGSWLGKHGGNKG
+777 KEGSWLGKHGGKKG

-827 DSVQDV
+827 DSVQEV

-838 SIIIPDIQGQIDGS
+838 SIIIPDMQGQIDGS

-881 IGDYYDYFLTVDGE
+881 IGDYYDYYLTVDGE

-904 KVNGAYQWVRV
+904 KVNGTYQWVRV

-1104 VNLLKGSNVELGA
+1104 VNLLKGSNVEGNPNN
-1117 QSYLLGAYYYDNVPE
+1117 YLVSVYYYDKKPE
-1132 IGKKYTIVVCYT
+1132 VGKEYSLVLCYT
-1144 LGEDVDCINFY
+1144 LTGNNTSITVCQ
-1155 EDNGNYKSGEF
+1155 NGGSNKIHSFTKKGNHVIENYTWKCS
-1166 NTKGDK
+1166 
-1172 IIESRVFN
+1172 IETTQDLMGF
-1180 YRSPNNKGYSTFYQL
+1180 FQL

-1210 EGNKGPNAWIPS
+1210 EGNKGPNSWIPS
-1222 LSEQGQEA
+1222 QADNDAKAQAIAKAEAELAETKANAYADGIVTEAEQNAINEA
-1230 AKDAIDNLQIGA
+1230 QARLDALKIGS

-1253 WNEKNKDIALWGQD
+1253 WNNKKDGIAVWGQD

-1282 YVCGGSAHN
+1282 YVCGGTAHN

-1321 NSGVSFWVLYTD
+1321 NSGVSFWALYTD
-1333 GTTYGMRLGSLQTS
+1333 GTSDGIRLGSLQTS
-1347 LIIESF
+1347 LIVESF
-1353 ITEKGKTV
+1353 ITKKGKTV

-1369 DNKYR
+1369 DNVYR

-1393 VATEDLQGQS
+1393 VATEDLTGQS

-1416 ASNYYSTLKVPV
+1416 ASDYYRTLKVPV

-1454 FRLYDTKLSANY
+1454 FRLYDTGLSANY
-1466 ATVKI
+1466 STVKI

-1481 TSNKFTVPIE
+1481 TANNFTVPIE

-1497 PGIQSEGI
+1497 PGIKSEGI
-1505 ARSVKYTE
+1505 IRSVKYTE

-1540 SDAVSNLD
+1540 SDAVSSLQNFTD
-1548 ATINTTFKDGI
+1548 QAFADGI
-1559 ISEAEAK
+1559 ITRSEAQ

-1624 IADGKTTA
+1624 IADGKATA
-1632 KEKADVD
+1632 TEKADVD
-1639 AKFTAYNN
+1639 DKFTAYNN

-1652 QTRVGEADKAIQDQI
+1652 QTRVGEADKAIQDTI
-1667 KALAE
+1667 KKVADDAQTSANTAQSAANAAQSTANQAQADANAANSKLTTWASDNYISPQEKTALRQQKSDIQSEYNDIVANANRYNISLTSYSAAYNSAIDALNKYTATSPE
-1672 QDATNKVNGI
+1672 NIAVESDYNNISAYYPARQTILNSIAAAAKAQVDGVVDTIDKVTTEFNTKIDQKADSVTVSAMRTDLNSLGQVVNQQGSQLQVNTNSIDAIVTKNGSGTIVSIKPEMVEITGATVIQDGNGNKVNIFGI
-1682 QIGVRNLFLDSGG
+1682 GD
-1695 EVTNGS
+1695 
-1701 YNIKNYKTSI
+1701 K
-1711 PLLPSKKYTVVIRGT
+1711 VISV
-1726 TTGGQT
+1726 
-1732 LGFWFNGGNYGGG
+1732 NGG
-1745 MFPSNM
+1745 MF
-1751 TDEVAFIHTT
+1751 
-1761 SPSVLNIKDY
+1761 SVDGNGKVIMQNAEIAGKVTAKIGQIGPFTIEELWLRGN
-1771 INFYNYP
+1771 NLAM
-1778 SSGSAANPA
+1778 SGS
-1787 TIKWACLYEGHVK
+1787 
-1800 PPMDWVQAPEDIDK
+1800 Q
-1814 AIQDSIAKTVSITA
+1814 
-1828 PSQVFKYGAGYTGT
+1828 
-1842 PTPSSIV
+1842 
-1849 LTANPKNFTPTSYQW
+1849 
-1864 QYLNGSTWTNIS
+1864 LN
-1876 GATSSTYSVAPGNT
+1876 Y
-1890 TLFPSG
+1890 
-1896 TNVRT
+1896 
-1901 FRCVC
+1901 
-1906 NGDEKLSDSFT
+1906 
-1917 LAKLADGATGQPGAD
+1917 
-1932 GKDAYT
+1932 
-1938 ILLGNESHA
+1938 
-1947 FAGSTAVALAGS
+1947 
-1959 TTCSVVAYKGAT
+1959 
-1971 RVAATIGTIS
+1971 
-1981 GLPTGMTASVASNG
+1981 
-1995 TTTPVITFTVTTSM
+1995 
-2009 NTASGT
+2009 
-2015 VNIPVTVDGK
+2015 
-2025 TFTKVFSYSIA
+2025 SYSGHQVYVGSHPDMTTA
-2036 FRGDPGESING
+2036 GGTKLGTF
-2047 KMLYKDPEFKKGLN
+2047 ML
-2061 GVGKY
+2061 
-2066 TNSSNVSPDYIAS
+2066 
-2079 KLTVERVTKPSD
+2079 
-2091 APTQSGYCLKVT
+2091 SGG
-2103 CKAAQAPGYGG
+2103 GYGG
-2114 VHQSITSRANAVF
+2114 LESDKQVALIVGAPSNNNSYALALTS
-2127 VQKII
+2127 
-2132 AKIPVGYKI
+2132 G
-2141 NTASNSMGTG
+2141 
-2151 YTDTWLTPTEG
+2151 
-2162 TGKYTTYLRKVVCG
+2162 
-2176 TTGNFS
+2176 
-2182 TGGHVYINGSPAP
+2182 
-2195 TESAPLEWYIAYM
+2195 
-2208 TAFDLTADGYGDIE
+2208 
-2222 YNAKDDLAQQLG
+2222 LALIKGQVI
-2234 YSNFDKM
+2234 FDKPT
-2241 VENASKGETIIKGA
+2241 VSASSVVTI
-2255 YINTKLID
+2255 
-2263 VETLVADTALVD
+2263 
-2275 KLIGRELN
+2275 
-2283 FTLGSVG
+2283 
-2290 GFKMESTLLYSGAKF
+2290 
-2305 GTGGAGIAMQSMTNN
+2305 
-2320 YGFNVY
+2320 GFN
-2326 KDNNNYVEM
+2326 
-2335 FQRSS
+2335 
-2340 EWGLKGVVNGTLVF
+2340 
-2354 QLGGI
+2354 
-2359 LDNGEWKDNNII
+2359 
-2371 AGWTITNSGFTS
+2371 
-2383 KEFTPPTYDDYGIP
+2383 
-2397 VSWGSGSKLLSNG
+2397 
-2410 GLMISPSGNGILPPS
+2410 
-2425 SGLMQAARI
+2425 
-2434 AAVGDNAIIY
+2434 
-2444 GLEVIARGNGYLKEI
+2444 
-2459 TALKLSA
+2459 
-2466 INNYSTP
+2466 
-2473 SKRPSALEIAS
+2473 
-2484 GDVNIG
+2484 
-2490 IGNFMTMKGQL
+2490 
-2501 HFDNVIS
+2501 
-2508 SSASVITLT
+2508 
-2517 KDSGHFIHL
+2517 SGHFVMLTTITG
-2526 NPASSNPVVSVSS
+2526 NSVVSVSA
-2539 GLPLGSWFI
+2539 GLPVGSWFLI
-2548 IAQTSSAG
+2548 GQATAAG
-2556 GYYYMKLQGGERFM
+2556 GYYYIKLSGSERFQ
-2570 RRGTS
+2570 RRGNA
-2575 YQQVNAHNQDPS
+2575 YQQVNSHNQDPS
-2587 FIFKL
+2587 LIFKISS
-2592 TSTVWVI
+2592 TSWLI

>member
-1 MITIKDTLGNV
+1 M
-12 RFSTEINTGSRRKFS
+12 
-27 LMSEDYIV
+27 
-35 LKFSV
+35 
-40 EDPVYFKLGDYTD
+40 
-53 TELGLFELVDLYKP
+53 
-67 TLNDSTGAYDYEL
+67 
-80 RLDAHY
+80 
-86 YKWKNKIFKFNPEV
+86 
-100 GGSEAGWKL
+100 
-109 TATLDV
+109 AT
-115 HLGVFLRNL
+115 
-124 SALGYTYKGTPFEV
+124 
-138 NIDSTVAKTSKLIV
+138 
-152 YDNTNLIDA
+152 
-161 LTQMAETWECEWW
+161 
-174 VEDNQIRFGRCEF
+174 EDNLRDRAKEIRG
-187 GDPVDFVINENVE
+187 
-200 RMPREESKATFA
+200 
-212 TRVYA
+212 A
-217 FGSTRNIPND
+217 FEP
-227 YRPVDESVVVNGIV
+227 
-241 QKRLM
+241 
-246 MPTGVSYVDAYPDMT
+246 
-261 TEEAVEDV
+261 
-269 VIFDDIYPRRT
+269 
-280 GTMSSVTPVERTENV
+280 SSVT
-295 ENEDGSTTQQ
+295 NEAVGGLLLDIINFFIDYGGNGGGGG
-305 KYTVYQFKDTGIT
+305 KPDARYW
-318 FSKDYILPGEE
+318 SKEE
-329 LRIVFQTGAMA
+329 LKMLDQYLYVLNDKIKALYADSA
-340 GMDFAVTFN
+340 GDSELF
-349 PDNLPEKLEDGSW
+349 KGHKW
-362 NPQAQL
+362 
-368 WEIVRNE
+368 E
-375 DYGRMLPADTLIPT
+375 DY
-389 NGDTYNLYGFD
+389 FD
-400 STSPVFEDMIKRAE
+400 QPVRKSDA
-414 EELEEKARDY
+414 
-424 VEKTKIDPN
+424 VE
-433 TYPCTMMSDY
+433 
-443 MYNDGNVRTNEFTVG
+443 
-458 ARINLIN
+458 
-465 PAYFE
+465 
-470 NGRVSR
+470 
-476 VIGFEF
+476 
-482 DLDIPYFSPT
+482 
-492 FTIGETASYS
+492 
-502 RIGEI
+502 
-507 EDKVDELTYKGQVFT
+507 
-522 GTGSGVYVIGTN
+522 
-534 DNTPPTN
+534 
-541 KNVYSALKVL
+541 
-551 REFVRYQGWVNQ
+551 
-563 PLRTF
+563 
-568 DPVKFN
+568 FN
-574 SVTSTDFESKLKGWI
+574 SVTSTDFESKLKGWV
-589 IDALGNTEFRD
+589 IDALGNAEFRD

-717 YIDISRVDKDGEGVP
+717 YIDISRVDKDGDGVP

-737 IVQLGNRTKP
+737 IVQLGNRTNP

-767 YGINSFDLSS
+767 YGINNFDLSS
-777 KEGSWLGKHGGNKG
+777 KEGSWLGKHGGKKG

-881 IGDYYDYFLTVDGE
+881 LGDYYDYFLTVDGE

-1050 TVKIAQDID
+1050 TVKLSRDD
-1059 SNLSVAQKTEYNQ
+1059 EDTNLSVAQKTEYNQ

-1093 DESVGNLQIGM
+1093 DDSVGNLQIGGI
-1104 VNLLKGSNVELGA
+1104 NLADYSGGDFLDVLGLYSGDRQYASKTTIDGKACLQYNNGSKNMRFAPVKVENAIYTFSIWVKGSEEYDA
-1117 QSYLLGAYYYDNVPE
+1117 QVNHY
-1132 IGKKYTIVVCYT
+1132 
-1144 LGEDVDCINFY
+1144 
-1155 EDNGNYKSGEF
+1155 NGSN
-1166 NTKGDK
+1166 
-1172 IIESRVFN
+1172 
-1180 YRSPNNKGYSTFYQL
+1180 
-1195 PNGTYGSKVHWAVLV
+1195 YGSTTVHVTTSWERKVITFTAKAGSDIIHFGTKNTIYITDWKY
-1210 EGNKGPNAWIPS
+1210 EKGNKATDWSPSIADQNRLSREIAKAEAELAETKANAYADGIVTEA
-1222 LSEQGQEA
+1222 EQNAINEA
-1230 AKDAIDNLQIGA
+1230 QARLDALKIGS
-1242 VNLVSRKMMLA
+1242 VNLVSKKMMLA
-1253 WNEKNKDIALWGQD
+1253 WNEKNKDIAVWGQD
-1267 SDGIYLGINQGALYT
+1267 SDGIYLAINQGLLYN
-1282 YVCGGSAHN
+1282 YVCGGAAHN

-1321 NSGVSFWVLYTD
+1321 NSGVSFWALYTD
-1333 GTTYGMRLGSLQTS
+1333 GTTDGIRLGSLQTS
-1347 LIIESF
+1347 LIVESL
-1353 ITEKGKTV
+1353 ITKKGKTV

-1369 DNKYR
+1369 DNVYR
-1374 SLIYSLALYEGNK
+1374 SLIYSLALYGGNK
-1387 VLAEPP
+1387 VLSEPP
-1393 VATEDLQGQS
+1393 VATEDLTGQS

-1416 ASNYYSTLKVPV
+1416 ESEKLNYEHKSLLVPK
-1428 LKPNTVYTVR
+1428 LKPNTVYYLSFKAEMLKGSLDTYSAYLYNEDNSTGLSQMLNSLSGGIMITNNN
-1438 FTNVEV
+1438 FTEG
-1444 ISGDT
+1444 SY
-1449 PSGYE
+1449 SLL
-1454 FRLYDTKLSANY
+1454 LYAG
-1466 ATVKI
+1466 
-1471 KAGDNHGILI
+1471 KAGSTFGH
-1481 TSNKFTVPIE
+1481 
-1491 GRLLFY
+1491 
-1497 PGIQSEGI
+1497 
-1505 ARSVKYTE
+1505 SVKYTDV
-1513 IMLVEGFTPPSSYS
+1513 MLVEGFTPPSSYS

-1540 SDAVSNLD
+1540 SDAVSSLQNFTD
-1548 ATINTTFKDGI
+1548 QAFADGI
-1559 ISEAEAK
+1559 ITRSEAQ

-1574 LNAEKADIDAYYT
+1574 LNAEKADIGAYYT

-1604 SAKTAYNTAHTNLI
+1604 SAKTAYNTAHTKLI
-1618 NSINTA
+1618 DSINTA

-1632 KEKADVD
+1632 TEKADVD
-1639 AKFTAYNN
+1639 DKFSAYNN

-1652 QTRVGEADKAIQDQI
+1652 QTRVGEANKAIQDQI

-1682 QIGVRNLFLDSGG
+1682 QIGARNLLLNSGV
-1695 EVTNGS
+1695 EVTNGA
-1701 YNIKNYKTSI
+1701 YNIKNYETSI
-1711 PLLPSKKYTVVIRGT
+1711 PLLPGKKYTVVIKGT

-1732 LGFWFNGGNYGGG
+1732 LGLWFNGGSNGGG

-1814 AIQDSIAKTVSITA
+1814 AIQDSIAKTVDITA
-1828 PSQVFKYGAGYTGT
+1828 PSQVFKYGPGYTGT

-1849 LTANPKNFTPTSYQW
+1849 LTATPRNFTPTSYQW
-1864 QYLNGSTWTNIS
+1864 QFLNGSTWINITID
-1876 GATSSTYSVAPGNT
+1876 GASSTYSVNPNST

-1901 FRCVC
+1901 FRCIC

-1932 GKDAYT
+1932 GRGVKSTAVTYQSSTSGTTVPTGTWSASIPAVAAGSYLWTKTVITYTSGDPSTMYSVARMGTNGTNGNNGNGVSSTVITYQASTSGTTAPTGTWGSTIPSVPAGQYLWTRTVINYTNGSSSTIYSVGMTGKTGADGKDAYT

-1947 FAGSTAVALAGS
+1947 FAGSTAAALAGS

-2009 NTASGT
+2009 TTASGT

-2061 GVGKY
+2061 GVEKY

-2091 APTQSGYCLKVT
+2091 APTQSGYCLKIT
-2103 CKAAQAPGYGG
+2103 CKAAQSPGYGG
-2114 VHQSITSRANAVF
+2114 GYQSITSRANAVF

-2132 AKIPVGYKI
+2132 AKIPVGYQI

-2151 YTDTWLTPTEG
+2151 YTDTWLTPTKG

-2222 YNAKDDLAQQLG
+2222 FSAKDDLAQQLG

-2340 EWGLKGVVNGTLVF
+2340 EWGLKGVVNGSPVF
-2354 QLGGI
+2354 QFGSTNKIGPFSYTGNL
-2359 LDNGEWKDNNII
+2359 LVADNPYMLENGYK
-2371 AGWTITNSGFTS
+2371 
-2383 KEFTPPTYDDYGIP
+2383 YD
-2397 VSWGSGSKLLSNG
+2397 G
-2410 GLMISPSGNGILPPS
+2410 GLVLSPNHIYFKYAMGSIYQQSVYIGVKGEHGS
-2425 SGLMQAARI
+2425 SSY
-2434 AAVGDNAIIY
+2434 GDNTVLGVEGGDIWHQAGDFYASNIRLRGDMDVYNNSII
-2444 GLEVIARGNGYLKEI
+2444 R
-2459 TALKLSA
+2459 
-2466 INNYSTP
+2466 
-2473 SKRPSALEIAS
+2473 
-2484 GDVNIG
+2484 
-2490 IGNFMTMKGQL
+2490 MKGQI
-2501 HFDNVIS
+2501 HFDNVVTYTGS
-2508 SSASVITLT
+2508 GAVTITA
-2517 KDSGHFIHL
+2517 DSGHFIYL
-2526 NPASSNPVVSVSS
+2526 TPITGNPVVSVSS
-2539 GLPLGSWFI
+2539 GLPIGSWFI
-2548 IAQTSSAG
+2548 IAHATTAG
-2556 GYYYMKLQGGERFM
+2556 GYYYIKLSGSDRFR
-2570 RRGTS
+2570 RRGNA
-2575 YQQVNAHNQDPS
+2575 YQQVNSNNQDPS
-2587 FIFKL
+2587 LIFKVNN
-2592 TSTVWVI
+2592 TTWII